1 MRIRCLNLLR
11 YGHFTDRSLE
21 LPASKSDFH
30 IIFGPNEA
38 GKSTA
43 LSAIEDLLFGIHG
56 QTPYGFLHDYGSMRI
71 GAVLESGSKVLEV
84 LRRKGNKDTLLGP
97 EGSPVPGGEA
107 VLRPYLAGA
116 DRTFFE
122 RMFSLDHT
130 RLEAGGREILE
141 AKDDVGQMLF
151 SAGAGIGGLRE
162 QLTQLSTEADSLW
175 SPGRRARHRKFS
187 IAEDKLDAAQ
197 RELREQTLSAA
208 KWRELKNAY
217 EEAEEAYG
225 NIDKAIS
232 DATTSRSRLSRIRRV
247 FRDVR
252 RKQELDRLLEEL
264 GDVIALPEDA
274 AGLVAESERKD
285 AETAARIGTL
295 KEQLQ
300 RAEEALE
307 KLTYD
312 ETIIQRA
319 ADVRQACE
327 RRIEIRAEKAD
338 LPKREAE
345 LHAAESKL
353 KDDAAELGWRDG
365 NSAALIER
373 IPPRPKV
380 SVVRSLLNQKGELEG
395 DVSGKARLLE
405 ETKEEHAGLRD
416 ELAEA
421 GEPVDASRMA
431 IVLKSVREQ
440 GDIAGRVRSASEGLK
455 NARSRVARRLAA
467 LDPGVGDEAALT
479 GMSVPARAKVQA
491 QREKQDDWQRRLTE
505 TQQRAASVQQ
515 ELDGAVAA
523 LERAIRDE
531 QVVTPEEL
539 KDARG
544 HRDAVW
550 QLVKLKHIL
559 GQPIPPDQA
568 EQYEGEI
575 EDLAG
580 AFEPAVVKA
589 DELADRRFD
598 HAEAAG
604 RIAEIERK
612 IEEQETLLGQVQG
625 NEKKLVEEGDRL
637 KADWAALWTGAPF
650 EPEAPETM
658 LEWLEDRDGALEAI
672 EARVEADSALETV
685 RGEEQA
691 ARQQLIGELAAL
703 GVDVGTLELDDLSIV
718 VERAAEELRLR
729 EAEADR
735 KSQLEKDVAEAGKL
749 VAHRQRDL
757 EAAKNALAEWQDKW
771 TATLGDLGLAV
782 DTAADAVD
790 AQIGIIDQM
799 RETAGRINSLRHDR
813 IEKIQGDVADFENVV
828 SQLVHVVAPDLADK
842 AADDAVAA
850 LETRLNEAEW
860 IQGLREKQGED
871 VEGLRE
877 QIETLE
883 GQRRELAASISH
895 LKQTAG
901 VDNND
906 KLKAAIER
914 SDNQR
919 ALWEERQ
926 KITEKLQQDGDGKT
940 VDELKA
946 ECEGLAIDEVAARE
960 ESLQAELEDLRKQQG
975 EAGDVRS
982 QARQAYQAIGGDDAA
997 AQAGAAREEA
1007 LTEMGEVAERYVRV
1021 KTSAILLQ
1029 WAIDRYRREKQ
1040 APLLKRAG
1048 QLFQVMTAGS
1058 FTSLRVDFD
1067 DQDNAHLTGVR
1078 LDESVVPVSGMSTGT
1093 ADQLY
1098 LALRV
1103 ASIEDYLE
1111 RAQALPFVA
1120 DDLFINFDDDR
1131 AAAGF
1136 RLLGQMAEKTQVLFF
1151 THHHHLVD
1159 IATATLGTSV
1169 NCISLNEM
1177 AAAGGIALSV

>member
-21 LPASKSDFH
+21 LPAGKSDFH

-71 GAVLESGSKVLEV
+71 GAVLEDDSNVLEV

-162 QLTQLSTEADSLW
+162 RLTQLAGEADDLW
-175 SPGRRARHRKFS
+175 SARRAKHRKFY
-187 IAEDKLDAAQ
+187 IAEDKFTEATK
-197 RELREQTLSAA
+197 ELREQTLSAA
-208 KWRELKNAY
+208 KWRELKKAY
-217 EEAEEAYG
+217 DDAEEAYG
-225 NIDKAIS
+225 NIDRAIS
-232 DATTSRSRLSRIRRV
+232 KATVDRNRLSRIRRV
-247 FRDVR
+247 CRDIS

-264 GDVIALPEDA
+264 GDVIALPKDA
-274 AGLVAESERKD
+274 ARLVAEAERKD
-285 AETAARIGTL
+285 AEAAARIGTL
-295 KEQLQ
+295 TEQLQ
-300 RAEEALE
+300 RAEEAQE

-312 ETIIQRA
+312 ETIIQRS

-327 RRIEIRAEKAD
+327 RRIEVRAEKAD

-345 LHAAESKL
+345 LQAAEKEL
-353 KDDAAELGWRDG
+353 QGAAAELGWRDED
-365 NSAALIER
+365 SAALIER

-380 SVVRSLLNQKGELEG
+380 SVVRSLLNKKGELEG
-395 DVSGKARLLE
+395 DVSGKERLLDE
-405 ETKEEHAGLRD
+405 AKEEQAGLKD

-421 GEPVDASRMA
+421 GEPVDTSRLA
-431 IVLKSVREQ
+431 IALKSIREQ
-440 GDIAGRVRSASEGLK
+440 GDIAGRVRAGEEGLN
-455 NARSRVARRLAA
+455 NARSRVARRLGA
-467 LDPGVGDEAALT
+467 LDPGVADEGALT
-479 GMSVPARAKVQA
+479 GKRVPARAKVEA
-491 QREKQDDWQRRLTE
+491 QRKAQDDCQRRLNE
-505 TQQRAASVQQ
+505 TQQQAASVKQ
-515 ELDGAVAA
+515 ELDGTVAA

-544 HRDAVW
+544 RRDAVW
-550 QLVKLKHIL
+550 QLVKLKHIM
-559 GQPIPPDQA
+559 GQPIPRDQV

-580 AFEPAVVKA
+580 AFEPAVIKA

-604 RIAEIERK
+604 RIAEIKRK
-612 IEEQETLLGQVQG
+612 IGQQETLLGQVQD
-625 NEKKLVEEGDRL
+625 NEKKLVEEGDQL
-637 KADWAALWTGAPF
+637 KSDWIALWSGAPV
-650 EPEAPETM
+650 EPEAPEAM
-658 LEWLEDRDGALEAI
+658 LEWLDDRDEVLAAI
-672 EARVEADSALETV
+672 ENRDEAESALKAA

-703 GVDVGTLELDDLSIV
+703 GVDVGTLEADGLTIV
-718 VERAAEELRLR
+718 VERAAEELRVR
-729 EAEADR
+729 EAAADK
-735 KSQLEKDVAEAGKL
+735 KSQLEEDVAEAGRL
-749 VAHRQRDL
+749 VARRQRDL
-757 EAAKNALAEWQDKW
+757 EAAKKVLAEWQENW
-771 TATLGDLGLAV
+771 AAALGDLGLAA
-782 DTAADAVD
+782 DTAAEAVD

-799 RETAGRINSLRHDR
+799 RETASRINSLRHDR
-813 IEKIQGDVADFENVV
+813 IEKIQRDVADFENVV
-828 SQLVHVVAPDLADK
+828 SQLVQVVAPDLADK

-850 LETRLNEAEW
+850 LETRLNEAER
-860 IQGLREKQGED
+860 IQGLREKQDED
-871 VEGLRE
+871 VEGLKE

-883 GQRRELAASISH
+883 GQRRGLAASISH

-940 VDELKA
+940 VDELEA

-982 QARQAYQAIGGDDAA
+982 QARQSYQAIGGDDAA

-1048 QLFQVMTAGS
+1048 QLFQVITAGS

-1078 LDESVVPVSGMSTGT
+1078 PDESVVPVSGMSTGT

-1136 RLLGQMAEKTQVLFF
+1136 RLLGQLAEKTQVLFF
-1151 THHHHLVD
+1151 THHQHLVD
-1159 IATATLGTSV
+1159 IAKATLGASV
-1169 NCISLNEM
+1169 NCVSLNEQ
-1177 AAAGGIALSV
+1177 AAVAAE

>member
-1 MRIRCLNLLR
+1 MRIRRLDLLL
-11 YGHFTDRSLE
+11 YGHFTERSLE
-21 LPASKSDFH
+21 LPAGTSDFH

-56 QTPYGFLHDYGSMRI
+56 QTPYGFLHDYSSMRI
-71 GAVLESGSKVLEV
+71 GAVLEGDSDELEV

-97 EGSPVPGGEA
+97 EGVPVPGGEA

-141 AKDDVGQMLF
+141 AKGDVGQMLF

-162 QLTQLSTEADSLW
+162 QLSQLTGEADELW
-175 SPGRRARHRKFS
+175 SARRAQHRKFY
-187 IAEDKLDAAQ
+187 IAKDKFTKATT
-197 RELREQTLSAA
+197 ELGEQTLSAA
-208 KWRELKNAY
+208 KWRERKEAY

-225 NIDKAIS
+225 NIDNAIS
-232 DATTSRSRLSRIRRV
+232 DATTSRNRLSRIRRV
-247 FRDVR
+247 FRDVQ
-252 RKQELDRLLEEL
+252 RKQQLDRLLEEI

-274 AGLVAESERKD
+274 AAIVAESKRKD
-285 AETAARIGTL
+285 AEAAARVGTL
-295 KEQLQ
+295 TEQLQ
-300 RAEEALE
+300 RANDALE

-338 LPKREAE
+338 LPKLETE
-345 LHAAESKL
+345 LHATERKL

-365 NSAALIER
+365 NSTGLTER
-373 IPPRPKV
+373 IPPRPNV
-380 SVVRSLLNQKGELEG
+380 SVVRSLLNQKGELES
-395 DVSGKARLLE
+395 DVSSKARLLE
-405 ETKEEHAGLRD
+405 EATEEHSGLKD
-416 ELAEA
+416 ELAEVD
-421 GEPVDASRMA
+421 EPVDASRMG

-455 NARSRVARRLAA
+455 NARSRVARRLGA
-467 LDPGVGDEAALT
+467 LDPGVDDEAALT
-479 GMSVPARAKVQA
+479 GMRVPARAKVQA
-491 QREKQDDWQRRLTE
+491 QREEQDDWQRRLTE
-505 TQQRAASVQQ
+505 MRQRAASVQQ
-515 ELDGAVAA
+515 ELDGALAA
-523 LERAIRDE
+523 LERAISDE
-531 QVVTPEEL
+531 QVVTADEM

-544 HRDAVW
+544 RRDVVW
-550 QLVKLKHIL
+550 QLVKIKHIK

-568 EQYEGEI
+568 AQYKAEI
-575 EDLAG
+575 KDLAG
-580 AFEPAVVKA
+580 AFEPAVLRA
-589 DELADRRFD
+589 DDLADRRFD

-604 RIAEIERK
+604 RIAEIKRK
-612 IEEQETLLGQVQG
+612 TEEQETLLGQVYD
-625 NEKKLVEEGDRL
+625 NEKKLLEEGKQL
-637 KADWAALWTGAPF
+637 KADWAALWAGAPF

-658 LEWLEDRDGALEAI
+658 LEWLEGRDGVQEAI
-672 EARVEADSALETV
+672 EARDEANSLLEAV

-691 ARQQLIGELAAL
+691 ARQQLIGGLASL
-703 GVDVGTLELDDLSIV
+703 GVDVGTLETDDLPIV
-718 VERAAEELRLR
+718 VEQAAEELRLR
-729 EAEADR
+729 EAEADKR
-735 KSQLEKDVAEAGKL
+735 SGLENEVAEAGKL
-749 VAHRQRDL
+749 VVRRQREF
-757 EAAKNALAEWQDKW
+757 EAAKNALAEWHDKW
-771 TATLGDLGLAV
+771 TAALGELGLAV
-782 DTAADAVD
+782 DTAATAVD

-813 IEKIQGDVADFENVV
+813 IEKIQRDVADFENVV
-828 SQLVHVVAPDLADK
+828 SQLVQVVAPDFADK

-850 LETRLNEAEW
+850 LETRLNESEK
-860 IQGLREKQGED
+860 IRGLREKLGED
-871 VEGLRE
+871 IEGLKE
-877 QIETLE
+877 QINTLE
-883 GQRRELAASISH
+883 GQRREIAVSISH
-895 LKQTAG
+895 LKQAAG
-901 VDNND
+901 VDDND
-906 KLKAAIER
+906 LLESAIEW
-914 SDNQR
+914 SDNR
-919 ALWEERQ
+919 RRLCKERQ

-940 VDELKA
+940 VDELAA
-946 ECEGLAIDEVAARE
+946 ECEGLAIDDVAARE
-960 ESLQAELEDLRKQQG
+960 ASLQAELEDLRKQQS

-982 QARQAYQAIGGDDAA
+982 QARQAFQAIGGDDAA

-1029 WAIDRYRREKQ
+1029 WAIDRYRREMQ

-1067 DQDNAHLTGVR
+1067 DQDNAYLTGVR
-1078 LDESVVPVSGMSTGT
+1078 PDESVVPVSGMSTGT

-1111 RAQALPFVA
+1111 RAEALPFVA
-1120 DDLFINFDDDR
+1120 DDLFINFDDHR
-1131 AAAGF
+1131 AAAGIQ
-1136 RLLGQMAEKTQVLFF
+1136 LLGQLAESTQVLFF
-1151 THHHHLVD
+1151 THHQHLVE
-1159 IATATLGTSV
+1159 IAKATLGASV
-1169 NCISLNEM
+1169 NYVSLE
-1177 AAAGGIALSV
+1177 A

>member
-1 MRIRCLNLLR
+1 VRIRRLDLLR

-21 LPASKSDFH
+21 LPAGNSDFH

-43 LSAIEDLLFGIHG
+43 LSAIEDLLFGIHS

-71 GAVLESGSKVLEV
+71 GTVLENDSDVLEV

-162 QLTQLSTEADSLW
+162 RLTQLAGEADDLW
-175 SPGRRARHRKFS
+175 SARRAKHRKFY
-187 IAEDKLDAAQ
+187 IVEDKFTEATK
-197 RELREQTLSAA
+197 ELREQTLSAA
-208 KWRELKNAY
+208 KWRELKKAY
-217 EEAEEAYG
+217 EDAEEAYG
-225 NIDKAIS
+225 NIDRAIS
-232 DATTSRSRLSRIRRV
+232 KATVNRNRLSRIRRV
-247 FRDVR
+247 CRDIR

-274 AGLVAESERKD
+274 AKLVAEAERKD
-285 AETAARIGTL
+285 AEAAARMGTL
-295 KEQLQ
+295 TEQLQ
-300 RAEEALE
+300 RAEEAQE

-312 ETIIQRA
+312 ETIIQRS

-327 RRIEIRAEKAD
+327 RRIEVRAEKAD

-345 LHAAESKL
+345 LQAAEKEL
-353 KDDAAELGWRDG
+353 KGAAAELGWQDED
-365 NSAALIER
+365 SAALIER

-380 SVVRSLLNQKGELEG
+380 GVVRSLLNKKGELEG
-395 DVSGKARLLE
+395 DVSGKARLLDE
-405 ETKEEHAGLRD
+405 AKEEHAGLKD

-421 GEPVDASRMA
+421 GEPVDTSRLA
-431 IVLKSVREQ
+431 IALKSVREQ
-440 GDIAGRVRSASEGLK
+440 GDIAGRVRAAEEGLK
-455 NARSRVARRLAA
+455 NVRSRVARRLGA
-467 LDPGVGDEAALT
+467 LDPGVADEGVLT
-479 GMSVPARAKVQA
+479 GKCVPARAKVEA
-491 QREKQDDWQRRLTE
+491 QRKAQDDWQRRLNE
-505 TQQRAASVQQ
+505 TQQQAASVQQ
-515 ELDGAVAA
+515 ELDGTVAA

-544 HRDAVW
+544 RRDAVW
-550 QLVKLKHIL
+550 QLVKLKHIKD
-559 GQPIPPDQA
+559 QPIPPDQA
-568 EQYEGEI
+568 EQYESEI

-580 AFEPAVVKA
+580 AFEPAVIKA

-604 RIAEIERK
+604 RIAEIKRK
-612 IEEQETLLGQVQG
+612 IGEQETLLGQVQH
-625 NEKKLVEEGDRL
+625 NEKKLVEEGDQL
-637 KADWAALWTGAPF
+637 KADWIELWTGAPF

-658 LEWLEDRDGALEAI
+658 LGWLDDRDEVLAAIENRDEAESALEA
-672 EARVEADSALETV
+672 A

-691 ARQQLIGELAAL
+691 VRQQLIGELAAL
-703 GVDVGTLELDDLSIV
+703 GVDVGTLEADGLTIV
-718 VERAAEELRLR
+718 VERAAEVLRVR
-729 EAEADR
+729 EAETDK
-735 KSQLEKDVAEAGKL
+735 KSQLEEDVAEAGKL
-749 VAHRQRDL
+749 AARRHRDL
-757 EAAKNALAEWQDKW
+757 EGAKKALAEWQENW
-771 TATLGDLGLAV
+771 AAALGDLGLAD
-782 DTAADAVD
+782 DTAAEAVD

-813 IEKIQGDVADFENVV
+813 IEKIQRDVADFEKVV
-828 SQLVHVVAPDLADK
+828 GELVAVIAPDLADK

-850 LETRLNEAEW
+850 LETRFNEAER
-860 IQGLREKQGED
+860 IQGLLEKQDED
-871 VEGLRE
+871 VEGLKE

-906 KLKAAIER
+906 KLNAAIER

-926 KITEKLQQDGDGKT
+926 RITEKLQQDGDGKN
-940 VDELKA
+940 VDELEA

-960 ESLQAELEDLRKQQG
+960 ESLQVELEDLREQQG

-1078 LDESVVPVSGMSTGT
+1078 PDESVVPVSGMSTGT

-1120 DDLFINFDDDR
+1120 DDLFINFDNDR

-1136 RLLGQMAEKTQVLFF
+1136 RLLGQLADKTQVLFF
-1151 THHHHLVD
+1151 THHQHLVD
-1159 IATATLGTSV
+1159 IAKATLGASV
-1169 NCISLNEM
+1169 NCVSLNEQAAV
-1177 AAAGGIALSV
+1177 AAA

>member
-1 MRIRCLNLLR
+1 MRIQRLDLLS
-11 YGHFTDRSLE
+11 YGHFTERSLE
-21 LPASKSDFH
+21 LPAGRSDFH

-38 GKSTA
+38 GKSTT

-71 GAVLESGSKVLEV
+71 GAVLENGSEVLEV

-162 QLTQLSTEADSLW
+162 RLTQLVGEADDLW
-175 SPGRRARHRKFS
+175 SARRAKHRKFY
-187 IAEDKLDAAQ
+187 IAEDKFTETTK
-197 RELREQTLSAA
+197 ELREQTLSAA
-208 KWRELKNAY
+208 RWRELKKAY
-217 EEAEEAYG
+217 EDAEEAYG
-225 NIDKAIS
+225 NLDRAIS
-232 DATTSRSRLSRIRRV
+232 KATVDRNQLSRIRRV
-247 FRDVR
+247 SRDIR

-264 GDVIALPEDA
+264 GDVIALPKDA
-274 AGLVAESERKD
+274 ARLVAEAERKD
-285 AETAARIGTL
+285 AVAAARIGTL
-295 KEQLQ
+295 TEQLQ
-300 RAEEALE
+300 LAGEAQE

-312 ETIIQRA
+312 ETIIQRS
-319 ADVRQACE
+319 ADVREACE
-327 RRIEIRAEKAD
+327 RRIEVRAEKAD

-345 LHAAESKL
+345 LQAAEKEL
-353 KDDAAELGWRDG
+353 QGAAAELGWRDED
-365 NSAALIER
+365 SAALIER

-380 SVVRSLLNQKGELEG
+380 SVVRSLLNKKGELEG
-395 DVSGKARLLE
+395 DVSGKERLLDE
-405 ETKEEHAGLRD
+405 AKEEHAGLKD
-416 ELAEA
+416 ELTEA
-421 GEPVDASRMA
+421 GEPVDTSRLA
-431 IVLKSVREQ
+431 IALKSVREQ
-440 GDIAGRVRSASEGLK
+440 GDIAGRVRAAEEGLN

-467 LDPGVGDEAALT
+467 LDPGVADEGALT
-479 GMSVPARAKVQA
+479 GKRVPARAKVEA
-491 QREKQDDWQRRLTE
+491 QRKAQDDWQRRLNE
-505 TQQRAASVQQ
+505 TQQQAASVKQ
-515 ELDGAVAA
+515 ELDRTVAA

-531 QVVTPEEL
+531 KVVTPEEL
-539 KDARG
+539 KNARG
-544 HRDAVW
+544 RRDAVW
-550 QLVKLKHIL
+550 QLVKLKHIV
-559 GQPIPPDQA
+559 GQPIPPAQA
-568 EQYEGEI
+568 EQYEDEI

-580 AFEPAVVKA
+580 AFEPAVIKA

-604 RIAEIERK
+604 RIAEIKRK
-612 IEEQETLLGQVQG
+612 IGEQETLLGQVQDD
-625 NEKKLVEEGDRL
+625 EKKLLAESDQL
-637 KADWAALWTGAPF
+637 KPDWIALWSGAPV
-650 EPEAPETM
+650 EPEAPEAM
-658 LEWLEDRDGALEAI
+658 LEWLDDRDELLAAI
-672 EARVEADSALETV
+672 ENRDEAESALKAA
-685 RGEEQA
+685 RGDEQA
-691 ARQQLIGELAAL
+691 ARQQLIGELVKL
-703 GVDVGTLELDDLSIV
+703 GADVGTLEADGLTIV
-718 VERAAEELRLR
+718 VERAAEELRVR
-729 EAEADR
+729 EAAADK
-735 KSQLEKDVAEAGKL
+735 KSQLEVDVAEASRL
-749 VAHRQRDL
+749 VARRQRDL
-757 EAAKNALAEWQDKW
+757 KAAKKVLAEWQDNW
-771 TATLGDLGLAV
+771 AAALGELGLAA
-782 DTAADAVD
+782 DTAAEAVD

-799 RETAGRINSLRHDR
+799 RETASRIHSLRHDR
-813 IEKIQGDVADFENVV
+813 IEKIMRDVTDFENVV
-828 SQLVHVVAPDLADK
+828 SQLVQVLAPDLADK
-842 AADDAVAA
+842 VADDAVAA
-850 LETRLNEAEW
+850 LETRLNEAER
-860 IQGLREKQGED
+860 IQGLREKQDED
-871 VEGLRE
+871 VEGLKE

-901 VDNND
+901 VDNNND
-906 KLKAAIER
+906 KLKVAIER

-940 VDELKA
+940 VDELEA
-946 ECEGLAIDEVAARE
+946 ECEGLAIDEVAGRE
-960 ESLQAELEDLRKQQG
+960 ASLQTELEDLRNQQG
-975 EAGDVRS
+975 EAGEVRS

-1040 APLLKRAG
+1040 APLLKCAG

-1078 LDESVVPVSGMSTGT
+1078 PDESVVPVSGMSTGT

-1111 RAQALPFVA
+1111 RAQSLPFVA

-1136 RLLGQMAEKTQVLFF
+1136 RLLGQLAEKTQVLFF
-1151 THHHHLVD
+1151 THHQHLVD
-1159 IATATLGTSV
+1159 IAKETLGASV
-1169 NCISLNEM
+1169 NCVSL
-1177 AAAGGIALSV
+1177 AD

>member
-1 MRIRCLNLLR
+1 MRIRRLDLLR
-11 YGHFTDRSLE
+11 YGHFTERSLE
-21 LPASKSDFH
+21 LPAGTSDFH

-71 GAVLESGSKVLEV
+71 GAVLENGSDVLEV

-107 VLRPYLAGA
+107 VIRPYLAGA

-162 QLTQLSTEADSLW
+162 RLTQLSTEADSLW

-197 RELREQTLSAA
+197 RELREETLSAA

-232 DATTSRSRLSRIRRV
+232 DATTSRNRLSRIRRV

-252 RKQELDRLLEEL
+252 RKHELDRLLEEL

-285 AETAARIGTL
+285 AEAAARIGTL
-295 KEQLQ
+295 TEQLQ

-307 KLTYD
+307 NLTYD
-312 ETIIQRA
+312 KTIIQRA

-345 LHAAESKL
+345 LHAAEGEL
-353 KDDAAELGWRDG
+353 KDDAAELGWQDG

-380 SVVRSLLNQKGELEG
+380 SVVRSLLNQKGELES

-405 ETKEEHAGLRD
+405 EAKEEHARLKD
-416 ELAEA
+416 EFAEA
-421 GEPVDASRMA
+421 GELVDASRMA

-440 GDIAGRVRSASEGLK
+440 GDIAGRVRSSAEGLK
-455 NARSRVARRLAA
+455 NARSRVARRLNA

-479 GMSVPARAKVQA
+479 GMGVPARAKVQA
-491 QREKQDDWQRRLTE
+491 QRENQDDWQRRLTE
-505 TQQRAASVQQ
+505 MQQRAASVQQ

-531 QVVTPEEL
+531 QVVTAKEL

-544 HRDAVW
+544 RRDVVW
-550 QLVKLKHIL
+550 RLVKLKHIK

-568 EQYEGEI
+568 AQYKDEI

-580 AFEPAVVKA
+580 AFEPAVVRA

-598 HAEAAG
+598 HAEVAG
-604 RIAEIERK
+604 RITEIKRK
-612 IEEQETLLGQVQG
+612 IDEQKTLLGQVQD
-625 NEKKLVEEGDRL
+625 NEKKLVEAGKQL

-658 LEWLEDRDGALEAI
+658 LAWLEDRDGVLEAI
-672 EARVEADSALETV
+672 EARDEADSALDAV
-685 RGEEQA
+685 RGEEQVA
-691 ARQQLIGELAAL
+691 KQQLIRELAAL
-703 GVDVGTLELDDLSIV
+703 GVDVGTLKSDGVPIV

-729 EAEADR
+729 EAEVDR

-749 VAHRQRDL
+749 VARRQRDL

-771 TATLGDLGLAV
+771 TAALGDLSLAV

-799 RETAGRINSLRHDR
+799 RETAGRINSLRYDR
-813 IEKIQGDVADFENVV
+813 IEKIQRDVADFENVA
-828 SQLVHVVAPDLADK
+828 SQLVQVVAPDLADK
-842 AADDAVAA
+842 AADNAVAA
-850 LETRLNEAEW
+850 LETRLNEAER
-860 IQGLREKQGED
+860 IQGLREKQDED
-871 VEGLRE
+871 VEGLKE

-883 GQRRELAASISH
+883 GQQRESAASISH
-895 LKQTAG
+895 LKQAAG

-906 KLKAAIER
+906 KLTAAIER

-919 ALWEERQ
+919 ALWEELQ
-926 KITEKLQQDGDGKT
+926 KIIEKLQQDGDGKT
-940 VDELKA
+940 VDELEA

-975 EAGDVRS
+975 EASDVRS
-982 QARQAYQAIGGDDAA
+982 QARQAYQAIGDDDAA

-1007 LTEMGEVAERYVRV
+1007 LAEMGEVAERYVRV

-1058 FTSLRVDFD
+1058 FTGLRVDFD
-1067 DQDNAHLTGVR
+1067 AQDNAHLTGVR
-1078 LDESVVPVSGMSTGT
+1078 RDESIVRVSGMSTGT

-1111 RAQALPFVA
+1111 RAEGLPFVA
-1120 DDLFINFDDDR
+1120 DDLLINFDNDR
-1131 AAAGF
+1131 AVAGF
-1136 RLLGQMAEKTQVLFF
+1136 QLLAQLAEKTQVLFF
-1151 THHHHLVD
+1151 THHQHLVD
-1159 IATATLGTSV
+1159 IAKATLGASV
-1169 NCISLNEM
+1169 NCVSLEEQ
-1177 AAAGGIALSV
+1177 SVVAVA

>member
-1 MRIRCLNLLR
+1 MRIRRLDLLR

-21 LPASKSDFH
+21 LPAGTSDFH

-56 QTPYGFLHDYGSMRI
+56 KTPYGFLHDYGSMRI
-71 GAVLESGSKVLEV
+71 GAVLQNGSDVLEV
-84 LRRKGNKDTLLGP
+84 LRRKGNKDTLLGS
-97 EGSPVPGGEA
+97 EGSPMPSGEA
-107 VLRPYLAGA
+107 VLRPYLASA
-116 DRTFFE
+116 DRSFFE

-130 RLEAGGREILE
+130 RLEAGGRDILE

-162 QLTQLSTEADSLW
+162 RLTQLSNEADSLW
-175 SPGRRARHRKFS
+175 SPGRRAQHRKFS

-197 RELREQTLSAA
+197 RELREHTLSAA
-208 KWRELKNAY
+208 KWRELKNAH

-232 DATTSRSRLSRIRRV
+232 DTTTSRNRLSRIRRV

-252 RKQELDRLLEEL
+252 RKQELDGLLEEL
-264 GDVIALPEDA
+264 GDVIVLPEEA
-274 AGLVAESERKD
+274 AVLIAESERKD
-285 AETAARIGTL
+285 AEAAARVDTL
-295 KEQLQ
+295 TEQLQ

-307 KLTYD
+307 ELTYD
-312 ETIIQRA
+312 KLIVQRA

-327 RRIEIRAEKAD
+327 RRIEVRAEKAD

-345 LHAAESKL
+345 LQAAENEL
-353 KDDAAELGWRDG
+353 KGAAAELGWRDG

-380 SVVRSLLNQKGELEG
+380 SVVRSLLNQKGELES
-395 DVSGKARLLE
+395 DVSGEARLLE
-405 ETKEEHAGLRD
+405 EATEEHAVLKD

-440 GDIAGRVRSASEGLK
+440 GDIAGRVRSSAEGLK
-455 NARSRVARRLAA
+455 NARSKVDRRLRA
-467 LDPGVGDEAALT
+467 LDPGVATEGALT
-479 GMSVPARAKVQA
+479 GMSVPVRAKVES
-491 QREKQDDWQRRLTE
+491 QRKTQDDWQRRLTE
-505 TQQRAASVQQ
+505 TRQRVASVQQ

-531 QVVTPEEL
+531 QVVTAEEL

-544 HRDAVW
+544 RRDLLW
-550 QLVKLKHIL
+550 RLVKLKHIK
-559 GQPIPPDQA
+559 GQQIPPDQA
-568 EQYEGEI
+568 AQYKDEI

-580 AFEPAVVKA
+580 AFEPAVVRA
-589 DELADRRFD
+589 DELADLLFD

-604 RIAEIERK
+604 RIAEIKRK
-612 IEEQETLLGQVQG
+612 IEEQETLLGQMQD
-625 NEKKLVEEGDRL
+625 NEKKLVEEGNQL
-637 KADWAALWTGAPF
+637 KADWVGLWTGVPF

-658 LEWLEDRDGALEAI
+658 LEWLEYCDRVLEAI
-672 EARVEADSALETV
+672 ETRDEAASALETV

-691 ARQQLIGELAAL
+691 AMQQLIGELAAL
-703 GVDVGTLELDDLSIV
+703 GVDVVTLESDGLTIV

-729 EAEADR
+729 EAEANR
-735 KSQLEKDVAEAGKL
+735 KSQLENDVAEASKL
-749 VAHRQRDL
+749 VVRRQRDL
-757 EAAKNALAEWQDKW
+757 EVAKSALAEWRDKW
-771 TATLGDLGLAV
+771 TAALGDLGLAI

-799 RETAGRINSLRHDR
+799 RETAGRISSLRHDR
-813 IEKIQGDVADFENVV
+813 IEKIQRDCADFENVV
-828 SQLVHVVAPDLADK
+828 SQLVRVVAPDLADK
-842 AADDAVAA
+842 AADDAATA
-850 LETRLNEAEW
+850 LETRLNEAER
-860 IQGLREKQGED
+860 IQGLREKRDED
-871 VEGLRE
+871 VEGLKE
-877 QIETLE
+877 QIDLLE

-901 VDNND
+901 ADNND

-926 KITEKLQQDGDGKT
+926 KITQKLQQDGDGKT
-940 VDELKA
+940 VEELEA
-946 ECEGLAIDEVAARE
+946 ECEGLAIDEVVAWE
-960 ESLQAELEDLRKQQG
+960 VSLQAKLEDLRKQQG
-975 EAGDVRS
+975 DAGDVRS
-982 QARQAYQAIGGDDAA
+982 QARQAYQAIGGGDAA
-997 AQAGAAREEA
+997 AQAAAAREEA
-1007 LTEMGEVAERYVRV
+1007 LTEMGEVAEQYVRV
-1021 KTSAILLQ
+1021 KSSAILLQ

-1048 QLFQVMTAGS
+1048 ELFQVMTAGS

-1067 DQDNAHLTGVR
+1067 DQDNAHLIGVR
-1078 LDESVVPVSGMSTGT
+1078 PDESVVPVSGMSTGT
-1093 ADQLY
+1093 ADQLF

-1103 ASIEDYLE
+1103 ASVEDYLE

-1120 DDLFINFDDDR
+1120 DDLFINFDNDR

-1136 RLLGQMAEKTQVLFF
+1136 QLLEQLAQKTQVLFF
-1151 THHHHLVD
+1151 THHDHLVD
-1159 IATATLGTSV
+1159 IAKATLGASV
-1169 NCISLNEM
+1169 NCVSLNEQSILE
-1177 AAAGGIALSV
+1177 AG

>member
-1 MRIRCLNLLR
+1 MRIRRFDLLR
-11 YGHFTDRSLE
+11 YGHFTDKSLE
-21 LPASKSDFH
+21 LPAGTSDFH

-56 QTPYGFLHDYGSMRI
+56 KTSYGFLHDYGSMRI
-71 GAVLESGSKVLEV
+71 GAVLQNSGDVLEV
-84 LRRKGNKDTLLGP
+84 LRRKGNKDTLLGSD
-97 EGSPVPGGEA
+97 GSPLPNGEA
-107 VLRPYLAGA
+107 VLRPYLASA

-130 RLEAGGREILE
+130 RLEAGGRDILE

-151 SAGAGIGGLRE
+151 SAGAGIGSLRE
-162 QLTQLSTEADSLW
+162 RLTQLSSEADSLW
-175 SPGRRARHRKFS
+175 SPGRRAQHRKFS
-187 IAEDKLDAAQ
+187 IAEAKLEAAQ

-208 KWRELKNAY
+208 KWQELKNVYEGAEAAY
-217 EEAEEAYG
+217 R

-232 DATTSRSRLSRIRRV
+232 DATTNWNRLSRIRRV

-252 RKQELDRLLEEL
+252 RKQELDGLLAEL
-264 GDVIALPEDA
+264 GEVIVLPEKA
-274 AGLVAESERKD
+274 AVLIAESERKD
-285 AETAARIGTL
+285 AVAAAGASTL
-295 KEQLQ
+295 TEQLQ
-300 RAEEALE
+300 RAEQALE

-312 ETIIQRA
+312 KSFIQRA

-327 RRIEIRAEKAD
+327 RRIEVRAEKSH

-345 LHAAESKL
+345 LQAAEYEL
-353 KDDAAELGWRDG
+353 KGAATELGWRDG

-380 SVVRSLLNQKGELEG
+380 SAVRSLLTKKGELEG
-395 DVSGKARLLE
+395 DVSGKERLLDE
-405 ETKEEHAGLRD
+405 AKEEHAGLKE
-416 ELAEA
+416 ELANA
-421 GEPVDASRMA
+421 GEPVDTSRLA
-431 IVLKSVREQ
+431 IALKTVREQ
-440 GDIAGRVRSASEGLK
+440 GDIVGRVRAAEEGL
-455 NARSRVARRLAA
+455 NTARSRVARRLGA
-467 LDPGVGDEAALT
+467 LDPGVADEGALT
-479 GMSVPARAKVQA
+479 GKRVPARGKVEA
-491 QREKQDDWQRRLTE
+491 QRKAQDDWQRWMNE

-523 LERAIRDE
+523 LERVIRDE

-539 KDARG
+539 KNARG
-544 HRDAVW
+544 RRDAVW
-550 QLVKLKHIL
+550 QLVKLKHIM
-559 GQPIPPDQA
+559 GQTIPPDQA
-568 EQYEGEI
+568 EQYVGEF
-575 EDLAG
+575 EDLTG
-580 AFEPAVVKA
+580 AFEPAVIKA

-604 RIAEIERK
+604 RIAEIKRK
-612 IEEQETLLGQVQG
+612 IGEQETLLGQMQA
-625 NEKKLVEEGDRL
+625 NEKKLVEEGDQL
-637 KADWAALWTGAPF
+637 KSDWIALWSGSSV
-650 EPEAPETM
+650 EPEAPEVM
-658 LEWLEDRDGALEAI
+658 LEWLDDRAEVLAAI
-672 EARVEADSALETV
+672 EIRDEAESALTAA
-685 RGEEQA
+685 RGEEQMA
-691 ARQQLIGELAAL
+691 MQQLIGEQAAL
-703 GVDVGTLELDDLSIV
+703 GVDVGTREAEGLTNV
-718 VERAAEELRLR
+718 VERAAEELRVR
-729 EAEADR
+729 EAAADK
-735 KSQLEKDVAEAGKL
+735 KSQLEENVAESGRL
-749 VAHRQRDL
+749 VARRQRDL
-757 EAAKNALAEWQDKW
+757 EAANKALAEWQENW
-771 TATLGDLGLAV
+771 AAALGDLGLAV
-782 DTAADAVD
+782 DTAAEAVD

-799 RETAGRINSLRHDR
+799 RETASRINSLRHDR
-813 IEKIQGDVADFENVV
+813 IEKIQRDVADFEKVV
-828 SQLVHVVAPDLADK
+828 GELVAVVAPDLADK

-850 LETRLNEAEW
+850 LETRLNEAER
-860 IQGLREKQGED
+860 IQGLRQKQDED
-871 VEGLRE
+871 VVGLKE
-877 QIETLE
+877 QIEMLE
-883 GQRRELAASISH
+883 GQRRGLAASISH
-895 LKQTAG
+895 LKQIAG
-901 VDNND
+901 VDDDD
-906 KLKAAIER
+906 KLKAVIDR

-919 ALWEERQ
+919 ALRVQRQ
-926 KITEKLQQDGDGKT
+926 EIMEKLQQDGDGNT
-940 VDELKA
+940 VDELEA
-946 ECEGLAIDEVAARE
+946 ECEGLAIDEVAAQE
-960 ESLQAELEDLRKQQG
+960 ASLQAELEDLRKQQG

-1048 QLFQVMTAGS
+1048 QLFQIMTAGS

-1078 LDESVVPVSGMSTGT
+1078 PDESIVPVSGMSTGT

-1136 RLLGQMAEKTQVLFF
+1136 QLLEQLAQKTQVLFF

-1159 IATATLGTSV
+1159 IAKATLGASV
-1169 NCISLNEM
+1169 NCVSLNEQSILE
-1177 AAAGGIALSV
+1177 AG

>member
-1 MRIRCLNLLR
+1 MRIQRLDLLR
-11 YGHFTDRSLE
+11 YGRFTDKLLA
-21 LPASKSDFH
+21 LPTGKSDFH

-71 GAVLESGSKVLEV
+71 GAVLESGSDVLEV
-84 LRRKGNKDTLLGP
+84 LRRKGNKDTLLAS
-97 EGSPVPGGEA
+97 EGSPVPGGDG

-141 AKDDVGQMLF
+141 AKNDVGQMLF

-162 QLTQLSTEADSLW
+162 RLHRLSAEADGLW

-208 KWRELKNAY
+208 RWRELKKAY

-225 NIDKAIS
+225 NIDRAIS
-232 DATTSRSRLSRIRRV
+232 EATTTRNRLGRIRRV
-247 FRDVR
+247 CRDVR

-264 GDVIALPEDA
+264 GDVIALPGNATD
-274 AGLVAESERKD
+274 LVAGAESKE
-285 AETAARIGTL
+285 AEATARIGTL

-312 ETIIQRA
+312 ETIILRA
-319 ADVRQACE
+319 ADVRQTCQ
-327 RRIEIRAEKAD
+327 RRIEIRAERAD

-345 LHAAESKL
+345 LHAAEGKL
-353 KDDAAELGWRDG
+353 KGDAAELGWRDED
-365 NSAALIER
+365 SAALVER

-380 SVVRSLLNQKGELEG
+380 SVVRSLLNQKGELESH
-395 DVSGKARLLE
+395 VSGKARLLE
-405 ETKEEHAGLRD
+405 EAKEEHTRLK
-416 ELAEA
+416 EQLAEA
-421 GEPVDASRMA
+421 GEPVDASRLA
-431 IVLKSVREQ
+431 IALRIVREQ
-440 GDIAGRVRSASEGLK
+440 GDLAGRVRGAEEGLK
-455 NARSRVARRLAA
+455 NARGRVARRLGK
-467 LDPGVGDEAALT
+467 LDPTVGDEAGLT
-479 GMSVPARAKVQA
+479 RMTVPARAKVQA
-491 QREKQDDWQRRLTE
+491 QREAEDDWQRRLKE
-505 TQQRAASVQQ
+505 ARQQAASVQQ

-523 LERAIRDE
+523 LERAVRDE
-531 QVVTPEEL
+531 QVVTAEEL

-544 HRDAVW
+544 RRDAVW
-550 QLVKLKHIL
+550 RLVRLKHIE
-559 GQPIPPDQA
+559 GQPIPVDQA
-568 EQYEGEI
+568 VQYKDEI
-575 EDLAG
+575 ENLAG
-580 AFEPAVVKA
+580 AFESAVVRA

-604 RIAEIERK
+604 RIAEIKRK
-612 IEEQETLLGQVQG
+612 IGEQETLLEQVQD
-625 NEKKLVEEGDRL
+625 NEKKLNEEGTQL

-650 EPEAPETM
+650 EPEPPESM
-658 LEWLEDRDGALEAI
+658 LEWLEDRNEVLEAI
-672 EARVEADSALETV
+672 EMRDEADSALDAV
-685 RGEEQA
+685 RGQEQA
-691 ARQQLIGELAAL
+691 ARQQLIGELSAL
-703 GVDVGTLELDDLSIV
+703 GFHVGTLEKDGLTIV
-718 VERAAEELRLR
+718 IERAAEELRVR
-729 EAEADR
+729 EAEADK
-735 KSQLEKDVAEAGKL
+735 KSQLEDDVAEAGKL
-749 VAHRQRDL
+749 AARRQRDL
-757 EAAKNALAEWQDKW
+757 EAAKKALAEWQEKW
-771 TATLGDLGLAV
+771 ADALGDLGLAAE
-782 DTAADAVD
+782 TAAEAVD

-813 IEKIQGDVADFENVV
+813 IEKIQRDVLDFEKVV
-828 SQLVHVVAPDLADK
+828 GELVDIVAPDLADK
-842 AADDAVAA
+842 APDDAVAM
-850 LETRLNEAEW
+850 LETRLNESERV
-860 IQGLREKQGED
+860 QGLREKQDED
-871 VEGLRE
+871 VEGLKE
-877 QIETLE
+877 QIKTLE

-901 VDNND
+901 VDDND
-906 KLKAAIER
+906 MLKAAIVR

-919 ALWEERQ
+919 ALREEGQ
-926 KITEKLQQDGDGKT
+926 EIIEKLQQDGDGKT
-940 VDELKA
+940 VEELEA
-946 ECEGLAIDEVAARE
+946 ECEGLAIDDVTAQE

-997 AQAGAAREEA
+997 AQAAAAKEEA
-1007 LTEMGEVAERYVRV
+1007 LTEMREVAERYVRV
-1021 KTSAILLQ
+1021 KTSAMLLQ

-1048 QLFQVMTAGS
+1048 ELFQIMTGGS
-1058 FTSLRVDFD
+1058 FSSLRVDFD
-1067 DQDNAHLTGVR
+1067 DQDNAHLKGVR
-1078 LDESVVPVSGMSTGT
+1078 PDKSVVPVSGMSTGT

-1103 ASIEDYLE
+1103 SSIEDYLE
-1111 RAQALPFVA
+1111 RADALPFVA

-1136 RLLGQMAEKTQVLFF
+1136 RLLRQLAEKTQVLFF
-1151 THHHHLVD
+1151 THHQHLVD
-1159 IATATLGTSV
+1159 IAGATLGASV
-1169 NCISLNEM
+1169 NCVSLNEQAAV
-1177 AAAGGIALSV
+1177 AAA

>member
-1 MRIRCLNLLR
+1 LSVRIRRLDLLR
-11 YGHFTDRSLE
+11 YGHFADRSLE
-21 LPASKSDFH
+21 LPASTSDFH
-30 IIFGPNEA
+30 IIFGRNEA

-56 QTPYGFLHDYGSMRI
+56 QTPYGFLHGYSGMRI
-71 GAVLESGSKVLEV
+71 GAALENGSEVLEV

-97 EGSPVPGGEA
+97 EGSPVLGGEA
-107 VLRPYLAGA
+107 VLRPYLAGT

-162 QLTQLSTEADSLW
+162 RLTQLSTEADGLW

-187 IAEDKLDAAQ
+187 IVDDKLDAAQ

-208 KWRELKNAY
+208 KWRELKNAH

-232 DATTSRSRLSRIRRV
+232 DATTSRNRVNRIRRV

-252 RKQELDRLLEEL
+252 RKQELDGLLEEL

-274 AGLVAESERKD
+274 AGIVAEAERKD
-285 AETAARIGTL
+285 AVAAARTGTL
-295 KEQLQ
+295 RAQLQ

-319 ADVRQACE
+319 ADVRQTCE

-345 LHAAESKL
+345 LYAAESKL
-353 KDDAAELGWRDG
+353 KDDAAELGWRHG
-365 NSAALIER
+365 TSAALIER

-380 SVVRSLLNQKGELEG
+380 SVVRSLLNQKGVLES

-405 ETKEEHAGLRD
+405 EAKEEHAGLKD

-440 GDIAGRVRSASEGLK
+440 GDIAGRVRAAEEGLK
-455 NARSRVARRLAA
+455 NARSRVTRRLGA
-467 LDPGVGDEAALT
+467 LVPGVGDEAALT

-491 QREKQDDWQRRLTE
+491 QREEQVDLQRRLKE
-505 TQQRAASVQQ
+505 TQQRAASIQQ
-515 ELDGAVAA
+515 ELYGAVAA
-523 LERAIRDE
+523 VERAISDE
-531 QVVTPEEL
+531 QVVTAEEL
-539 KDARG
+539 KAARG
-544 HRDAVW
+544 RRDAVW
-550 QLVKLKHIL
+550 QLVKLKHID
-559 GQPIPPDQA
+559 GQPIPPEQA
-568 EQYEGEI
+568 AQYKDEI
-575 EDLAG
+575 EDLVD
-580 AFEPAVVKA
+580 AFEPAVVRA

-604 RIAEIERK
+604 RIAEIKRK
-612 IEEQETLLGQVQG
+612 IEEQETLLGQVQD
-625 NEKKLVEEGDRL
+625 NEKKLVEEGKQL

-650 EPEAPETM
+650 EREAPETM
-658 LEWLEDRDGALEAI
+658 LEWLDDRDEVLGAI
-672 EARVEADSALETV
+672 ELRDEADSALEAV

-691 ARQQLIGELAAL
+691 ARQQLINELTAL
-703 GVDVGTLELDDLSIV
+703 GIDVGTLESDGLTIV
-718 VERAAEELRLR
+718 VERVAEELRVY

-735 KSQLEKDVAEAGKL
+735 KSQLKKDVAEAGKL
-749 VAHRQRDL
+749 VGRRQRDL
-757 EAAKNALAEWQDKW
+757 ESAKNALAEWQKKW
-771 TATLGDLGLAV
+771 TAALGDLGLAV
-782 DTAADAVD
+782 DTAADSVD

-813 IEKIQGDVADFENVV
+813 IEKIQRDVADFENVV
-828 SQLVHVVAPDLADK
+828 SQLVQVVAPDLADK

-850 LETRLNEAEW
+850 LETRLNEAER
-860 IQGLREKQGED
+860 IQGLQEKQYED
-871 VEGLRE
+871 VDGLNE

-901 VDNND
+901 VDDND
-906 KLKAAIER
+906 KLKAVIER
-914 SDNQR
+914 SDNRR

-926 KITEKLQQDGDGKT
+926 KNIEKLQQDGDGKT
-940 VDELKA
+940 VEELEA
-946 ECEGLAIDEVAARE
+946 ECEGLAIDEVVAHDV
-960 ESLQAELEDLRKQQG
+960 SLQAELEDLRKQQA

-997 AQAGAAREEA
+997 AQAAAAREEA

-1021 KTSAILLQ
+1021 RTSAILLQ

-1040 APLLKRAG
+1040 APLLNRAG
-1048 QLFQVMTAGS
+1048 ELFQVMTGGS

-1067 DQDNAHLTGVR
+1067 DQDNAHLIGVR
-1078 LDESVVPVSGMSTGT
+1078 PDESVVPVSGMSTGT

-1103 ASIEDYLE
+1103 ASIEDYLD
-1111 RAQALPFVA
+1111 RAEALPFVA

-1136 RLLGQMAEKTQVLFF
+1136 RLLGQLAEKTQVLFF
-1151 THHHHLVD
+1151 THHQHLVD
-1159 IATATLGTSV
+1159 IAKATLGASV
-1169 NCISLNEM
+1169 SCVSLNEQAAV
-1177 AAAGGIALSV
+1177 AAA

>member
-1 MRIRCLNLLR
+1 VRIRKLDLLR
-11 YGHFTDRSLE
+11 YGHFTERSFE
-21 LPASKSDFH
+21 LPAGTSDFH

-56 QTPYGFLHDYGSMRI
+56 QTPYGFLHGYGGMRI
-71 GAVLESGSKVLEV
+71 GAALENGSEVLEV

-97 EGSPVPGGEA
+97 EGSPVPSGEA

-130 RLEAGGREILE
+130 RLEAGGRGMLE
-141 AKDDVGQMLF
+141 ARDDVGQMLF
-151 SAGAGIGGLRE
+151 SAAAGIGGLRE
-162 QLTQLSTEADSLW
+162 VLTQLSTESDGLW
-175 SPGRRARHRKFS
+175 SPGRRAQHRKFS

-197 RELREQTLSAA
+197 RKLREQTLSAA
-208 KWRELKNAY
+208 KWWELKKSY
-217 EEAEEAYG
+217 EDAEEAYG
-225 NIDKAIS
+225 NIDKATS
-232 DATTSRSRLSRIRRV
+232 DATTSRNRLSRIRRV

-252 RKQELDRLLEEL
+252 RKQELDWLLEEL
-264 GDVIALPEDA
+264 SDVIALPEDA
-274 AGLVAESERKD
+274 AELVAEAERKD
-285 AETAARIGTL
+285 AEAAARTGTL
-295 KEQLQ
+295 REQLQ

-319 ADVRQACE
+319 GDVRQACE

-353 KDDAAELGWRDG
+353 KDDTAELGWPDG
-365 NSAALIER
+365 DSAALIQR

-380 SVVRSLLNQKGELEG
+380 SVVRSLLNQKGELEI

-405 ETKEEHAGLRD
+405 EAKEEHAGLED
-416 ELAEA
+416 ELAET

-440 GDIAGRVRSASEGLK
+440 GDIAGRVRAAEEGLK
-455 NARSRVARRLAA
+455 NARSRVARRLGA

-479 GMSVPARAKVQA
+479 GMSMPARAKVQA
-491 QREKQDDWQRRLTE
+491 RREEQADWQRRLKE
-505 TQQRAASVQQ
+505 THQRAASVQQ

-523 LERAIRDE
+523 LKRAIRDE
-531 QVVTPEEL
+531 QVVTTEEL

-544 HRDAVW
+544 RRDAVW
-550 QLVKLKHIL
+550 QLIKRKHID
-559 GQPIPPDQA
+559 GQPIPREQA
-568 EQYEGEI
+568 AQYKDEI
-575 EDLAG
+575 ENLAS
-580 AFEPAVVKA
+580 AFEPAVVRA

-604 RIAEIERK
+604 RVAEINRK
-612 IEEQETLLGQVQG
+612 IGEQGTLLGQLLD
-625 NEKKLVEEGDRL
+625 NEKKLVEEGKQL
-637 KADWAALWTGAPF
+637 KSDWVSLWTGAPF

-658 LEWLEDRDGALEAI
+658 LEWLEDRDEVLEAI
-672 EARVEADSALETV
+672 EARDEADSALEAV
-685 RGEEQA
+685 RCEEQA
-691 ARQQLIGELAAL
+691 ARQQLVGELATL
-703 GVDVGTLELDDLSIV
+703 GVDLGTLESDGLTII
-718 VERAAEELRLR
+718 VERAAKELQVR

-735 KSQLEKDVAEAGKL
+735 KSQLERDVAEAGKL
-749 VAHRQRDL
+749 VARRRRDL
-757 EAAKNALAEWQDKW
+757 ESAKNELAEWQEKW
-771 TATLGDLGLAV
+771 TAALCDLGLAA

-813 IEKIQGDVADFENVV
+813 IEKIQRDVADFENVV
-828 SQLVHVVAPDLADK
+828 SQLVQVVAPDLADK

-850 LETRLNEAEW
+850 LETRLNEAER
-860 IQGLREKQGED
+860 IQGLREKKDED
-871 VEGLRE
+871 VEGLKE

-883 GQRRELAASISH
+883 GQRRESAASISH

-901 VDNND
+901 IDDND
-906 KLKAAIER
+906 KLKAAIQR

-919 ALWEERQ
+919 ALWAERQ
-926 KITEKLQQDGDGKT
+926 KIIGKLQQDGDGKT
-940 VDELKA
+940 VEELEA
-946 ECEGLAIDEVAARE
+946 ECEGLAMDEVAARE
-960 ESLQAELEDLRKQQG
+960 ESLQAKLEDLRQQQG
-975 EAGDVRS
+975 KAGDVRS

-997 AQAGAAREEA
+997 AQAAAAGEEA

-1021 KTSAILLQ
+1021 KTSAILLK

-1040 APLLKRAG
+1040 APLVKRAG
-1048 QLFQVMTAGS
+1048 ELFQVVTGGS

-1067 DQDNAHLTGVR
+1067 DQDNAQLIGVR
-1078 LDESVVPVSGMSTGT
+1078 PGESAVAVSGMSTGT

-1098 LALRV
+1098 LALRL

-1111 RAQALPFVA
+1111 RAEALPFVA

-1136 RLLGQMAEKTQVLFF
+1136 RLLGQLAEKTQVLFF
-1151 THHHHLVD
+1151 THHQHLVD
-1159 IATATLGTSV
+1159 IARATLGASV
-1169 NCISLNEM
+1169 SCVSLTKQAAV
-1177 AAAGGIALSV
+1177 AAA

>member
-1 MRIRCLNLLR
+1 MRIRRLDLLR
-11 YGHFTDRSLE
+11 YGRFTKKPLE
-21 LPASKSDFH
+21 LPFGTSDFH

-71 GAVLESGSKVLEV
+71 GAVLENGNDVLEV

-97 EGSPVPGGEA
+97 EGSPLPGGEA
-107 VLRPYLAGA
+107 ELRPYLAGA

-122 RMFSLDHT
+122 RVFSLDHT
-130 RLEAGGREILE
+130 RLEVGGREILE

-162 QLTQLSTEADSLW
+162 RLTQLSTEADSLW

-197 RELREQTLSAA
+197 QQLREQTLSAA

-217 EEAEEAYG
+217 EEAEGAYR

-232 DATTSRSRLSRIRRV
+232 DATTSRNRLSRIRRV

-264 GDVIALPEDA
+264 GDVFALPDDA
-274 AGLVAESERKD
+274 AGLMADAERKD
-285 AETAARIGTL
+285 AEAATRIGTL
-295 KEQLQ
+295 TEQLR
-300 RAEEALE
+300 RAEEAGE
-307 KLTYD
+307 RLTYD
-312 ETIIQRA
+312 ETIIQRK

-327 RRIEIRAEKAD
+327 RRIEVRAEKAD

-345 LHAAESKL
+345 LHAAESNL
-353 KDDAAELGWRDG
+353 KGDAAELGWRDG
-365 NSAALIER
+365 TAVALIER
-373 IPPRPKV
+373 ISSRPKV
-380 SVVRSLLNQKGELEG
+380 SVVRSLLNQKGELES
-395 DVSGKARLLE
+395 DSAGKARLLE
-405 ETKEEHAGLRD
+405 EAKEGHAGLKD

-431 IVLKSVREQ
+431 LVLKNVREQ
-440 GDIAGRVRSASEGLK
+440 GDIAGRVRSAAEVLK
-455 NARSRVARRLAA
+455 NARILLARRLGA
-467 LDPGVGDEAALT
+467 LDPGVGDEAALA
-479 GMSVPARAKVQA
+479 GISVPARAKVQA
-491 QREKQDDWQRRLTE
+491 QREKQGDWHRRLTE

-523 LERAIRDE
+523 LERAIRDD
-531 QVVTPEEL
+531 QVVTAEEL

-544 HRDAVW
+544 RRDAVW
-550 QLVKLKHIL
+550 QLVKLKHIK
-559 GQPIPPDQA
+559 GQPIPPEPA
-568 EQYEGEI
+568 AQYKDEI

-580 AFEPAVVKA
+580 AFEPAVVRA

-598 HAEAAG
+598 RAEAAG
-604 RIAEIERK
+604 RIAEIKRK
-612 IEEQETLLGQVQG
+612 IEELETLLGQVQD
-625 NEKKLVEEGDRL
+625 NEKKLGEEGKQL

-658 LEWLEDRDGALEAI
+658 LEWLEDRDAVLEAI
-672 EARVEADSALETV
+672 EARDEADSALEAI
-685 RGEEQA
+685 RWEEQA

-703 GVDVGTLELDDLSIV
+703 GVDVGTLESDGLPIV
-718 VERAAEELRLR
+718 VERAAEELRVR

-735 KSQLEKDVAEAGKL
+735 KSQLKKDVAEAAKL
-749 VAHRQRDL
+749 VARRQRDL
-757 EAAKNALAEWQDKW
+757 EATKNALAEWQEKW
-771 TATLGDLGLAV
+771 TAALGDLGLAV

-790 AQIGIIDQM
+790 AQIGIIDHM

-813 IEKIQGDVADFENVV
+813 IEKIQRDVADFENVV
-828 SQLVHVVAPDLADK
+828 SQLVKVVAADLADK

-850 LETRLNEAEW
+850 LETRLNEAER
-860 IQGLREKQGED
+860 IQGLLEKQDED
-871 VEGLRE
+871 VEGLKEHIVR
-877 QIETLE
+877 LE
-883 GQRRELAASISH
+883 GQRRESATSISH

-901 VDNND
+901 VEDND

-914 SDNQR
+914 SDNHR

-926 KITEKLQQDGDGKT
+926 RIIEKLQQDGDGKT
-940 VDELKA
+940 VEALEA
-946 ECEGLAIDEVAARE
+946 ECEGLAIDEVAARDV
-960 ESLQAELEDLRKQQG
+960 SLQAELEDLRKQQG

-997 AQAGAAREEA
+997 AQAAAAREEA
-1007 LTEMGEVAERYVRV
+1007 LTEMGEVTERYVRV

-1048 QLFQVMTAGS
+1048 ELFQVMTAGS

-1067 DQDNAHLTGVR
+1067 DQDDAHLIGVR
-1078 LDESVVPVSGMSTGT
+1078 QDESVVPVSGLSTGT

-1111 RAQALPFVA
+1111 RAEALPFVA
-1120 DDLFINFDDDR
+1120 DDLFINFDDQR

-1136 RLLGQMAEKTQVLFF
+1136 RLLGQLAEKTQVLFF
-1151 THHHHLVD
+1151 THHQHLVD
-1159 IATATLGTSV
+1159 IAKSTLGAAVSCV
-1169 NCISLNEM
+1169 SLNEQ
-1177 AAAGGIALSV
+1177 AAVPAT

>member
-1 MRIRCLNLLR
+1 MRIRRLDLLR
-11 YGHFTDRSLE
+11 YGHFTDRLLE
-21 LPASKSDFH
+21 LPASTSDFH

-43 LSAIEDLLFGIHG
+43 LSAIEDLLFGIQG

-71 GAVLESGSKVLEV
+71 GAVLENGSDVLEV
-84 LRRKGNKDTLLGP
+84 LRRKGKKDTLLGP

-107 VLRPYLAGA
+107 VLRPYLAGV
-116 DRTFFE
+116 DRAFFE

-130 RLEAGGREILE
+130 RLEIGGREILE

-162 QLTQLSTEADSLW
+162 RLTQLSTEADGLW
-175 SPGRRARHRKFS
+175 SSGRRARHRKFS

-197 RELREQTLSAA
+197 RELRDQTLSAA
-208 KWRELKNAY
+208 KWRELKKAY

-232 DATTSRSRLSRIRRV
+232 DVTTSWNRLSRIRRV

-264 GDVIALPEDA
+264 GNVIAMPEDA
-274 AGLVAESERKD
+274 AGLAAEAARKD
-285 AETAARIGTL
+285 VEAATRIGTL
-295 KEQLQ
+295 TEQLQ

-312 ETIIQRA
+312 QTIILRS
-319 ADVRQACE
+319 ADVRQVCE

-345 LHAAESKL
+345 LHAAESEL

-365 NSAALIER
+365 NSAMLIER

-380 SVVRSLLNQKGELEG
+380 SVVRLLLNQKGELES
-395 DVSGKARLLE
+395 DVSGKAGLLE
-405 ETKEEHAGLRD
+405 EAKEEHAGLKD

-431 IVLKSVREQ
+431 IVLRSVREQ
-440 GDIAGRVRSASEGLK
+440 GDIAGRVRSAAEGLK
-455 NARSRVARRLAA
+455 NARSRVARRLSA
-467 LDPGVGDEAALT
+467 LDPVVGDEAALI
-479 GMSVPARAKVQA
+479 GMSVPARTKVESH
-491 QREKQDDWQRRLTE
+491 RETQDDWQRRLKE
-505 TQQRAASVQQ
+505 TRQRAASIQQ

-531 QVVTPEEL
+531 QVVTAEEL
-539 KDARG
+539 KDTRG
-544 HRDAVW
+544 RRDAVW
-550 QLVKLKHIL
+550 QLVRLKHIE
-559 GQPIPPDQA
+559 GQPVPPEQA
-568 EQYEGEI
+568 AQYKEEI
-575 EDLAG
+575 EHLADV
-580 AFEPAVVKA
+580 FEPAVVRA

-598 HAEAAG
+598 NAEAAG
-604 RIAEIERK
+604 RIAEIKRK
-612 IEEQETLLGQVQG
+612 IGEQETLFGQVQDS
-625 NEKKLVEEGDRL
+625 EKKLVEEGKQL
-637 KADWAALWTGAPF
+637 KAGWAVLWTGVPF

-658 LEWLEDRDGALEAI
+658 LEWLKDRVEVLETI
-672 EARVEADSALETV
+672 EARDEADSALEAV
-685 RGEEQA
+685 RGEEQT
-691 ARQQLIGELAAL
+691 ARQQLIAELAAL
-703 GVDVGTLELDDLSIV
+703 GVDVGPLESDGLTVV
-718 VERAAEELRLR
+718 VERVAEELRVR
-729 EAEADR
+729 EVEADR
-735 KSQLEKDVAEAGKL
+735 KTQLEKNIAEAGKL
-749 VAHRQRDL
+749 VARRQIDL
-757 EAAKNALAEWQDKW
+757 ESAKSAVAEWQEKW
-771 TATLGDLGLAV
+771 TAALGDLGLAV

-790 AQIGIIDQM
+790 AQIAIIDQL
-799 RETAGRINSLRHDR
+799 RETAGRIKSLRHDR
-813 IEKIQGDVADFENVV
+813 IEKIQRDVADFENVV
-828 SQLVHVVAPDLADK
+828 RQLMQIVAPDLTDM

-850 LETRLNEAEW
+850 LETRLSKAER
-860 IQGLREKQGED
+860 IQGLREKQDED
-871 VEGLRE
+871 VESLKE
-877 QIETLE
+877 QIGTLE

-901 VDNND
+901 VDDSD
-906 KLKAAIER
+906 KLRAAIKR

-919 ALWEERQ
+919 ALWDERQ
-926 KITEKLQQDGDGKT
+926 KIIDKLQQDGDGKT
-940 VDELKA
+940 VEELEA

-960 ESLQAELEDLRKQQG
+960 ESLQAELGDLREQQG

-982 QARQAYQAIGGDDAA
+982 QARQAYRAIGGDDAA
-997 AQAGAAREEA
+997 AQAAAARAEA

-1048 QLFQVMTAGS
+1048 QLFQVITTGS
-1058 FTSLRVDFD
+1058 FTGLRVDFD

-1078 LDESVVPVSGMSTGT
+1078 PDGSVVPVSGMSTGT

-1103 ASIEDYLE
+1103 ASIGDYLE
-1111 RAQALPFVA
+1111 RGEALPFVA
-1120 DDLFINFDDDR
+1120 DDLFINFDDER
-1131 AAAGF
+1131 AAAGI
-1136 RLLGQMAEKTQVLFF
+1136 RLLAQLAEKTQVLFF
-1151 THHHHLVD
+1151 THHQHLLG
-1159 IATATLGTSV
+1159 IAKSTLGGSV
-1169 NCISLNEM
+1169 NCVLLNEQ
-1177 AAAGGIALSV
+1177 AAVASA

>member
-1 MRIRCLNLLR
+1 MRIRRLDLLR
-11 YGHFTDRSLE
+11 YGHFTERSLE
-21 LPASKSDFH
+21 LPAGTSDFH
-30 IIFGPNEA
+30 IIFGSNEA

-71 GAVLESGSKVLEV
+71 GVVLENGSEVLEV

-162 QLTQLSTEADSLW
+162 RLTQLSTEADSLW
-175 SPGRRARHRKFS
+175 SPGRRARHRKLS

-217 EEAEEAYG
+217 EESEETYG
-225 NIDKAIS
+225 NIDRAIS
-232 DATTSRSRLSRIRRV
+232 DATTSRNRLSRIRRV

-285 AETAARIGTL
+285 AEAATRIGTL
-295 KEQLQ
+295 TEQLQ

-353 KDDAAELGWRDG
+353 KDDAAELDWRDG

-380 SVVRSLLNQKGELEG
+380 SVVRSLLNQKGELES
-395 DVSGKARLLE
+395 DVSGKERLLDE
-405 ETKEEHAGLRD
+405 AKEEHAGLKD

-421 GEPVDASRMA
+421 GEPVDTSRLA
-431 IVLKSVREQ
+431 IALKSVREQ
-440 GDIAGRVRSASEGLK
+440 GDIAGRVRAAEEGLN
-455 NARSRVARRLAA
+455 NARSRVARRLGA
-467 LDPGVGDEAALT
+467 LDPGVADEGALT
-479 GMSVPARAKVQA
+479 GKRVPARAKVEA
-491 QREKQDDWQRRLTE
+491 QRKAQDDWQRRLNE
-505 TQQRAASVQQ
+505 TQQQAASVKQ
-515 ELDGAVAA
+515 ELDGTVAA

-544 HRDAVW
+544 RRDAIW
-550 QLVKLKHIL
+550 QLVKLKHII

-580 AFEPAVVKA
+580 AFEPAVIKA

-604 RIAEIERK
+604 RIAEIKRK
-612 IEEQETLLGQVQG
+612 IGEQETLLGQMQD
-625 NEKKLVEEGDRL
+625 NEKKLVEEGDQL
-637 KADWAALWTGAPF
+637 KSDWIALWSGAPV
-650 EPEAPETM
+650 EPEAPEAM
-658 LEWLEDRDGALEAI
+658 LEWLDDRDEVLAAI
-672 EARVEADSALETV
+672 ENRDEAESALKAA

-703 GVDVGTLELDDLSIV
+703 GVDVGTLEEDGLTIV
-718 VERAAEELRLR
+718 VERAAGELRVR
-729 EAEADR
+729 EAAADK
-735 KSQLEKDVAEAGKL
+735 KSQLEEDIAEAGRL
-749 VAHRQRDL
+749 VARRQRDL
-757 EAAKNALAEWQDKW
+757 EAAKKVLAEWQENW
-771 TATLGDLGLAV
+771 AAALGDLGLAA
-782 DTAADAVD
+782 DTAAEAVD

-799 RETAGRINSLRHDR
+799 RETASRINSLRHDR
-813 IEKIQGDVADFENVV
+813 IEKIQRDVADFENVV
-828 SQLVHVVAPDLADK
+828 SQLVQVVASDLADK

-850 LETRLNEAEW
+850 LETRLNEAER
-860 IQGLREKQGED
+860 IQGLREKQDENA
-871 VEGLRE
+871 EGLKE

-883 GQRRELAASISH
+883 GQRRGLAASISH

-901 VDNND
+901 VDDND
-906 KLKAAIER
+906 KLKAAIDR

-919 ALWEERQ
+919 ALRVERQ
-926 KITEKLQQDGDGKT
+926 EIMEKVQQDGDGKT
-940 VDELKA
+940 VDELEA

-960 ESLQAELEDLRKQQG
+960 ASLQAELEDLRKQQG

-1007 LTEMGEVAERYVRV
+1007 LTEMGEVAELYVRV

-1078 LDESVVPVSGMSTGT
+1078 PDESVVPVSGMSTGT

-1103 ASIEDYLE
+1103 ASIVDYLE

-1120 DDLFINFDDDR
+1120 DDLFVNFDDDR

-1136 RLLGQMAEKTQVLFF
+1136 RLLGQLAEKTQVLFF
-1151 THHHHLVD
+1151 THHQHLVD
-1159 IATATLGTSV
+1159 IAKATLGASV
-1169 NCISLNEM
+1169 NCVSLNEQ
-1177 AAAGGIALSV
+1177 AAVAAE

>member
-1 MRIRCLNLLR
+1 MRIRRLDLLR
-11 YGHFTDRSLE
+11 YGHFTERSLG
-21 LPASKSDFH
+21 LPAGTSDLH

-43 LSAIEDLLFGIHG
+43 LSSIEDFLFGIHG

-71 GAVLESGSKVLEV
+71 GAVLENGSDVLEL
-84 LRRKGNKDTLLGP
+84 LRRKGKKDTLLEP

-122 RMFSLDHT
+122 RMFSLDHI
-130 RLEAGGREILE
+130 RLEAGGRVILE

-162 QLTQLSTEADSLW
+162 RLTQLSTEADSLW

-187 IAEDKLDAAQ
+187 IAEDRLDAAQ
-197 RELREQTLSAA
+197 RVLREQTLSAA
-208 KWRELKNAY
+208 KWRELKNAHD
-217 EEAEEAYG
+217 ESEEAYG

-232 DATTSRSRLSRIRRV
+232 DATTTRNRLSRIRRV

-264 GDVIALPEDA
+264 GDVIALSDDA
-274 AGLVAESERKD
+274 AGLVAEAERKD
-285 AETAARIGTL
+285 AEAAARIGTL
-295 KEQLQ
+295 TVQLQ

-327 RRIEIRAEKAD
+327 RRIEIRVEKAD

-365 NSAALIER
+365 NSTTLIEC

-380 SVVRSLLNQKGELEG
+380 SLVRSLLNQKGELES
-395 DVSGKARLLE
+395 DVSGETRLLE
-405 ETKEEHAGLRD
+405 EAKEEHAWLK
-416 ELAEA
+416 EESAKA

-440 GDIAGRVRSASEGLK
+440 GDIAGRVRSATEGLK
-455 NARSRVARRLAA
+455 NANSRVARRLGA
-467 LDPGVGDEAALT
+467 LNPGLGDEAALT
-479 GMSVPARAKVQA
+479 GMSVPARAKVHA
-491 QREKQDDWQRRLTE
+491 LREKRDDWQRRLTE
-505 TQQRAASVQQ
+505 TQQQAASVQQ

-531 QVVTPEEL
+531 LVVTAEEL
-539 KDARG
+539 KDARVR
-544 HRDAVW
+544 RDAVW
-550 QLVKLKHIL
+550 QLVKLKHIK

-568 EQYEGEI
+568 ERYKGQI
-575 EDLAG
+575 DDLAG
-580 AFEPAVVKA
+580 AFEPTVIKA

-604 RIAEIERK
+604 RIAEIRRK
-612 IEEQETLLGQVQG
+612 IGEQETLLGQVQD
-625 NEKKLVEEGDRL
+625 NEKKLVEEGDQL
-637 KADWAALWTGAPF
+637 KADWIALWTGAPF

-658 LEWLEDRDGALEAI
+658 LEWLDDRNEVLSAIENRDEAESALEA
-672 EARVEADSALETV
+672 A

-703 GVDVGTLELDDLSIV
+703 GVDVGRLAADGSTII
-718 VERAAEELRLR
+718 VERAAEELRVR
-729 EAEADR
+729 ESAADK
-735 KSQLEKDVAEAGKL
+735 KSQLEEGVAKADKL
-749 VAHRQRDL
+749 VARRQRDL
-757 EAAKNALAEWQDKW
+757 EGAKNALTEWQKNW
-771 TATLGDLGLAV
+771 AAALGDLGLAV
-782 DTAADAVD
+782 DTAAEAVD

-813 IEKIQGDVADFENVV
+813 IEKIQRDVADFEIVV
-828 SQLVHVVAPDLADK
+828 SQLVQVVALDLADV
-842 AADDAVAA
+842 AADDATSA
-850 LETRLNEAEW
+850 LETRLNEAER
-860 IQGLREKQGED
+860 IQGLRKKQDED
-871 VEGLRE
+871 VEGLKE

-883 GQRRELAASISH
+883 GQRRDLAASISH
-895 LKQTAG
+895 LRQTAG
-901 VDNND
+901 VDDND

-926 KITEKLQQDGDGKT
+926 KVIEKLQQDGDGKT
-940 VDELKA
+940 VEELEA
-946 ECEGLAIDEVAARE
+946 ECEGQAIDEVAAQD
-960 ESLQAELEDLRKQQG
+960 ESLQAQLEDLRMQQG
-975 EAGDVRS
+975 ESGDIRS

-1007 LTEMGEVAERYVRV
+1007 LTEMGEAAERYVRV

-1048 QLFQVMTAGS
+1048 QLFQIITAGS

-1067 DQDNAHLTGVR
+1067 DQDHAHLTGVR
-1078 LDESVVPVSGMSTGT
+1078 PNESVVPVSGMSTGT

-1111 RAQALPFVA
+1111 RAEALPFVA

-1136 RLLGQMAEKTQVLFF
+1136 RLLGQLAEKTQVLFF
-1151 THHHHLVD
+1151 THHQHLVE
-1159 IATATLGTSV
+1159 IAEATLGDSV
-1169 NCISLNEM
+1169 NCVSLNERVTM
-1177 AAAGGIALSV
+1177 AST

>member
-1 MRIRCLNLLR
+1 LSVRIRRLDLLR
-11 YGHFTDRSLE
+11 YGHFTERSLE
-21 LPASKSDFH
+21 LPAGTSDFH

-56 QTPYGFLHDYGSMRI
+56 QTPYGFLHGYGGMRI
-71 GAVLESGSKVLEV
+71 GAALQNGSEALEV

-141 AKDDVGQMLF
+141 ARDDVGQMLF
-151 SAGAGIGGLRE
+151 SAAAGIGGLRE
-162 QLTQLSTEADSLW
+162 GLTQLSKEADGLW
-175 SPGRRARHRKFS
+175 SPGRRAQHRKFS
-187 IAEDKLDAAQ
+187 IAEDKMDAAQ
-197 RELREQTLSAA
+197 RELHKQTLSAA

-217 EEAEEAYG
+217 EDADEAYS

-232 DATTSRSRLSRIRRV
+232 DATTSRNRLSRIRRV

-252 RKQELDRLLEEL
+252 RKQELDWLLEEL
-264 GDVIALPEDA
+264 SDVIALPEEA
-274 AGLVAESERKD
+274 AGLVAEAERKD
-285 AETAARIGTL
+285 AEAAARTGTL
-295 KEQLQ
+295 RGQLQ

-319 ADVRQACE
+319 ADVRQAGE

-380 SVVRSLLNQKGELEG
+380 SVVRSLLNQKGELES

-405 ETKEEHAGLRD
+405 EAKEEHAGLED

-440 GDIAGRVRSASEGLK
+440 GDIAGRARAAEEGLK
-455 NARSRVARRLAA
+455 NARSQVTRRLGA

-491 QREKQDDWQRRLTE
+491 QREKQDDGQRRLKE

-515 ELDGAVAA
+515 DLDGAVAA
-523 LERAIRDE
+523 LKRAIRDE
-531 QVVTPEEL
+531 QVVTTEEL
-539 KDARG
+539 KAARG
-544 HRDAVW
+544 RRDAVW
-550 QLVKLKHIL
+550 QLVKLKHID
-559 GQPIPPDQA
+559 GQPIPPEQA
-568 EQYEGEI
+568 AQYKEEI

-580 AFEPAVVKA
+580 AFEPAVVRA

-604 RIAEIERK
+604 RVAEIKRK
-612 IEEQETLLGQVQG
+612 IGEQDTLLGQLQD
-625 NEKKLVEEGDRL
+625 NEKKLVEEGKQL
-637 KADWAALWTGAPF
+637 KSDWVALWIGAPF
-650 EPEAPETM
+650 EPETPETM
-658 LEWLEDRDGALEAI
+658 LEWLEDRDEVLDAIDARDEADRALEA
-672 EARVEADSALETV
+672 V

-703 GVDVGTLELDDLSIV
+703 GVDVGTLKSDGLTIV
-718 VERAAEELRLR
+718 VGRAAEELRVL

-735 KSQLEKDVAEAGKL
+735 NSQLEKGVAEAGKL
-749 VAHRQRDL
+749 VARRQRDL
-757 EAAKNALAEWQDKW
+757 ESARNELAEWQKKW
-771 TATLGDLGLAV
+771 TTALGDLGLAA

-799 RETAGRINSLRHDR
+799 RETAGRVNSLRHDR
-813 IEKIQGDVADFENVV
+813 IEKIQKDVADFENVV
-828 SQLVHVVAPDLADK
+828 SQLVQVLAPDLADK

-850 LETRLNEAEW
+850 LETRLNEAER
-860 IQGLREKQGED
+860 IQGLREKQDED
-871 VEGLRE
+871 VEDLKD

-901 VDNND
+901 VDDND

-926 KITEKLQQDGDGKT
+926 KIIEKLRQDGDGKT
-940 VDELKA
+940 VEELEA

-975 EAGDVRS
+975 KAGDVRS

-997 AQAGAAREEA
+997 AQAAAAREEA

-1021 KTSAILLQ
+1021 KTSAILLK

-1048 QLFQVMTAGS
+1048 ELFQVMTAGS

-1067 DQDNAHLTGVR
+1067 DQDNAQLTGVR
-1078 LDESVVPVSGMSTGT
+1078 PDKSVVPVSGMSTGT

-1111 RAQALPFVA
+1111 RAEALPFVA

-1136 RLLGQMAEKTQVLFF
+1136 RLLGQLAEKTQVLFF
-1151 THHHHLVD
+1151 THHQHLVD
-1159 IATATLGTSV
+1159 IAKATLRASV
-1169 NCISLNEM
+1169 NCVSLNEQ
-1177 AAAGGIALSV
+1177 AAVAAE

>member
-1 MRIRCLNLLR
+1 MRIKRLDLLR
-11 YGHFTDRSLE
+11 YGHFTEVSLE
-21 LPASKSDFH
+21 LPDGTSDFH

-56 QTPYGFLHDYGSMRI
+56 QTRYGFLHDYGSMRI
-71 GAVLESGSKVLEV
+71 GAVLENGSDGLEV
-84 LRRKGNKDTLLGP
+84 LRRKGNRDTLLGP
-97 EGSPVPGGEA
+97 NALPVPGGEA
-107 VLRPYLAGA
+107 VLSPYLAGA

-130 RLEAGGREILE
+130 RLEAGGRAILE
-141 AKDDVGQMLF
+141 ARDDVGQMLF

-162 QLTQLSTEADSLW
+162 QLTQLSKEADSLW
-175 SPGRRARHRKFS
+175 SPGRRARGRKFS
-187 IAEDKLDAAQ
+187 IAKDKLDTA
-197 RELREQTLSAA
+197 RRDLREQTLSAA

-217 EEAEEAYG
+217 ENAEEAYG
-225 NIDKAIS
+225 AIDKAIS
-232 DATTSRSRLSRIRRV
+232 KATTTRNRLSRIRRV

-252 RKQELDRLLEEL
+252 RKQELDSHLEEL
-264 GDVIALPEDA
+264 GDVIALPAEADE
-274 AGLVAESERKD
+274 LVAESERGD
-285 AETAARIGTL
+285 AAAAASIGTL
-295 KEQLQ
+295 TEQLQ
-300 RAEEALE
+300 RAEEGLQR
-307 KLTYD
+307 LTYD

-319 ADVRQACE
+319 ADVNQACE
-327 RRIEIRAEKAD
+327 RRIEVRSEKAD

-345 LHAAESKL
+345 LQAAEKEL
-353 KDDAAELGWRDG
+353 KGAAAELGWQDG

-380 SVVRSLLNQKGELEG
+380 SVVRSLLNQKGELEI

-405 ETKEEHAGLRD
+405 EAKEEHAVLKD
-416 ELAEA
+416 KLAKA

-440 GDIAGRVRSASEGLK
+440 GDIAGRVRSAAEELK
-455 NARSRVARRLAA
+455 KARSRVALQLGA
-467 LDPGVGDEAALT
+467 LDPGVADEDALT
-479 GMSVPARAKVQA
+479 GMSVPARAKVESQRKA
-491 QREKQDDWQRRLTE
+491 QDNWQRRLTE
-505 TQQRAASVQQ
+505 TRRQATSVQQ
-515 ELDGAVAA
+515 ELDSDVKA
-523 LERAIRDE
+523 LERVIRDE
-531 QVVTPEEL
+531 QVVTAEKL

-544 HRDAVW
+544 RRDVVW
-550 QLVKLKHIL
+550 QLVKLKHVE
-559 GQPIPPDQA
+559 GQQIPPDQA
-568 EQYEGEI
+568 AQYKDEI

-580 AFEPAVVKA
+580 AFEPAVVRA
-589 DELADRRFD
+589 DKLADRRFD

-604 RIAEIERK
+604 RIAEIKRK
-612 IEEQETLLGQVQG
+612 IEKQETLFVQLQD
-625 NEKKLVEEGDRL
+625 NEQKLVEEGKQL

-658 LEWLEDRDGALEAI
+658 LEWLVARDGVLEAI
-672 EARVEADSALETV
+672 EAREEADSALEAV

-703 GVDVGTLELDDLSIV
+703 GVDVVTLESDGLTIV

-729 EAEADR
+729 EAKAER
-735 KSQLEKDVAEAGKL
+735 KSQLEKDVAEASKL
-749 VAHRQRDL
+749 VARRQRDL
-757 EAAKNALAEWQDKW
+757 ETAKKARAEWRDKW
-771 TATLGDLGLAV
+771 TAALDDFGLAA
-782 DTAADAVD
+782 DTAAEAVD

-799 RETAGRINSLRHDR
+799 REAVGRISSLRHDR
-813 IEKIQGDVADFENVV
+813 IEKIQRDLADFENVA
-828 SQLVHVVAPDLADK
+828 SQLVRVVAPDLSDK

-850 LETRLNEAEW
+850 LKTRLNEAER
-860 IQGLREKQGED
+860 IQGLRENQDEAVED
-871 VEGLRE
+871 LKE
-877 QIETLE
+877 QIKTLE
-883 GQRRELAASISH
+883 GQRREWAASITH
-895 LKQTAG
+895 LMQTAG

-914 SDNQR
+914 SDKQR
-919 ALWEERQ
+919 ELQEERDE
-926 KITEKLQQDGDGKT
+926 IIGKLQQDGDGKT
-940 VDELKA
+940 DDELET
-946 ECEGLAIDEVAARE
+946 ECDGLAIDDVAARE

-997 AQAGAAREEA
+997 AQAGAARAEA
-1007 LTEMGEVAERYVRV
+1007 LAEMGEVAERYVRV

-1078 LDESVVPVSGMSTGT
+1078 PDEKVVPVSGMSTGT

-1111 RAQALPFVA
+1111 RAEALPFVA
-1120 DDLFINFDDDR
+1120 DDLFINFDDSR

-1136 RLLGQMAEKTQVLFF
+1136 ELLGQLARKTQVLFF
-1151 THHHHLVD
+1151 THHRHLVE
-1159 IATATLGTSV
+1159 IAKSTLGDTI
-1169 NCISLNEM
+1169 NCVSLNEKATM
-1177 AAAGGIALSV
+1177 ASA

>member
-1 MRIRCLNLLR
+1 MRIQRLDLLR
-11 YGHFTDRSLE
+11 YGHFTERSLE
-21 LPASKSDFH
+21 LPAGRSDFH

-43 LSAIEDLLFGIHG
+43 LSAIEDLLFGIQG

-71 GAVLESGSKVLEV
+71 GAVLENGSEVLEV

-141 AKDDVGQMLF
+141 AKDHVGQMLF

-162 QLTQLSTEADSLW
+162 RLTHLVGEADDLW
-175 SPGRRARHRKFS
+175 SARRAKRRKFY
-187 IAEDKLDAAQ
+187 IAEDKFTEATK
-197 RELREQTLSAA
+197 ELREQTLSAA
-208 KWRELKNAY
+208 RWRELKKAY
-217 EEAEEAYG
+217 EDAEDAYG
-225 NIDKAIS
+225 NLDRAIS
-232 DATTSRSRLSRIRRV
+232 KATVDRNRLSRIRRV
-247 FRDVR
+247 SRDIR
-252 RKQELDRLLEEL
+252 RKQEVDRLLEEL
-264 GDVIALPEDA
+264 GDVIALPEGA
-274 AGLVAESERKD
+274 ARLVAEAERKD
-285 AETAARIGTL
+285 AEAAARIGTL
-295 KEQLQ
+295 TEQLK
-300 RAEEALE
+300 RAEEAQE

-312 ETIIQRA
+312 ETMIQRS

-327 RRIEIRAEKAD
+327 RRIEVRAEKAA

-345 LHAAESKL
+345 LQAAEKEL
-353 KDDAAELGWRDG
+353 QGAAVELGWRDED
-365 NSAALIER
+365 SAALIER

-380 SVVRSLLNQKGELEG
+380 SVVRSLLNKKGELEG
-395 DVSGKARLLE
+395 DVSGKERLLDE
-405 ETKEEHAGLRD
+405 AKEEHAGLKD

-421 GEPVDASRMA
+421 GELVDTSRLA
-431 IVLKSVREQ
+431 IALKSVREQ
-440 GDIAGRVRSASEGLK
+440 GDIAGRVRAAEEGLN
-455 NARSRVARRLAA
+455 NARSGVARRLGA
-467 LDPGVGDEAALT
+467 LYPGVADEGALT
-479 GMSVPARAKVQA
+479 GKRVPVRAKVEA
-491 QREKQDDWQRRLTE
+491 QRKAQDDWQRRLKE
-505 TQQRAASVQQ
+505 TQQQAASVKQ
-515 ELDGAVAA
+515 ELDGTVAA

-539 KDARG
+539 KDARVR
-544 HRDAVW
+544 RDAVW
-550 QLVKLKHIL
+550 QLVKLKHIV
-559 GQPIPPDQA
+559 GQPIPPAQA
-568 EQYEGEI
+568 EQYESEI

-580 AFEPAVVKA
+580 AFEPAVIKA

-604 RIAEIERK
+604 RIAEIKRK
-612 IEEQETLLGQVQG
+612 IGEQETLLGQVQD
-625 NEKKLVEEGDRL
+625 NEKKLVEEGDQL
-637 KADWAALWTGAPF
+637 TSDWIALWNGAPV
-650 EPEAPETM
+650 EPEAPEAM
-658 LEWLEDRDGALEAI
+658 LEWLDDRDEVLAAI
-672 EARVEADSALETV
+672 ENRNEAESALKAA

-691 ARQQLIGELAAL
+691 ARQPLIGELAAL
-703 GVDVGTLELDDLSIV
+703 GADVCTLEADGLTIV
-718 VERAAEELRLR
+718 VERAAEELRVR
-729 EAEADR
+729 EAAADK
-735 KSQLEKDVAEAGKL
+735 KSQLEEDVAEAGKL
-749 VAHRQRDL
+749 VARRQRDL
-757 EAAKNALAEWQDKW
+757 EVAKKVLAEWQENW
-771 TATLGDLGLAV
+771 AAALGDLGLAA
-782 DTAADAVD
+782 DTAAEAVD

-799 RETAGRINSLRHDR
+799 RETASRINSLRHDR
-813 IEKIQGDVADFENVV
+813 IEKIQRDVADFENVV
-828 SQLVHVVAPDLADK
+828 SQLVQVVAPDLADEV
-842 AADDAVAA
+842 ADDAVAA
-850 LETRLNEAEW
+850 LETRLNEAER
-860 IQGLREKQGED
+860 IQGLREKQDED
-871 VEGLRE
+871 VEGLKE

-940 VDELKA
+940 VDELEA

-960 ESLQAELEDLRKQQG
+960 GSLQAELEDLRKQQG

-982 QARQAYQAIGGDDAA
+982 QARQAYQAVGGYDAA

-1007 LTEMGEVAERYVRV
+1007 LTEMGEVAERYIRL
-1021 KTSAILLQ
+1021 KTSTILLQ

-1078 LDESVVPVSGMSTGT
+1078 PDESVVPVSGMSTGT

-1120 DDLFINFDDDR
+1120 DDLFINFDNAR

-1136 RLLGQMAEKTQVLFF
+1136 RLLGQLAEKTQVMFF
-1151 THHHHLVD
+1151 THHQHLVE
-1159 IATATLGTSV
+1159 IAEATLGETV
-1169 NCISLNEM
+1169 NCVSLSEKVTM
-1177 AAAGGIALSV
+1177 GSA

>member
-1 MRIRCLNLLR
+1 MRIRRLDLLR

-21 LPASKSDFH
+21 LPAGTSDFH

-43 LSAIEDLLFGIHG
+43 LCAIEDLLFGIHG
-56 QTPYGFLHDYGSMRI
+56 QTPYGFLHDYSSIRI
-71 GAVLESGSKVLEV
+71 GAVLENSTEVLQV

-97 EGSPVPGGEA
+97 EGSQVPGGEA

-130 RLEAGGREILE
+130 RLEDGGQEILA

-162 QLTQLSTEADSLW
+162 RLTQLGGEADDLW
-175 SPGRRARHRKFS
+175 SARRAKHRKFY
-187 IAEDKLDAAQ
+187 IAEDKFTEASK
-197 RELREQTLSAA
+197 ELREQTLSAA
-208 KWRELKNAY
+208 RWRELKKAY
-217 EEAEEAYG
+217 EDAEETFG

-232 DATTSRSRLSRIRRV
+232 DATTSRNRLSRIRRV

-274 AGLVAESERKD
+274 AGLIAVSEREE
-285 AETAARIGTL
+285 AEAAARIGTL
-295 KEQLQ
+295 TEQLQ

-327 RRIEIRAEKAD
+327 RCIEIRAEKAD

-353 KDDAAELGWRDG
+353 KDDAAELGWRDE
-365 NSAALIER
+365 NSTALIER

-380 SVVRSLLNQKGELEG
+380 SVVRALLNQKGELER
-395 DVSGKARLLE
+395 DVSVKERLLDE
-405 ETKEEHAGLRD
+405 AKKEHAGLKD
-416 ELAEA
+416 KLAEA
-421 GEPVDASRMA
+421 SEPLDTLRLA

-440 GDIAGRVRSASEGLK
+440 GDISGRVRAAEEGLD
-455 NARSRVARRLAA
+455 NAKSGVARRLGA
-467 LDPGVGDEAALT
+467 LDPGVADEGALT
-479 GMSVPARAKVQA
+479 SKRVPARAKVEA
-491 QREKQDDWQRRLTE
+491 QRKAQDDWQRMLNG
-505 TQQRAASVQQ
+505 TQQQAESVEQ
-515 ELDGAVAA
+515 ELHGTVAA

-531 QVVTPEEL
+531 QVITPEDL
-539 KDARG
+539 QDARSR
-544 HRDAVW
+544 RDAVW
-550 QLVKLKHIL
+550 QLVKHKYII

-568 EQYEGEI
+568 EQYEDEI
-575 EDLAG
+575 ENLAG
-580 AFEPAVVKA
+580 AFEPAIVKA

-604 RIAEIERK
+604 RIAEIKRK
-612 IEEQETLLGQVQG
+612 IGEQKTLLSQVQD
-625 NEKKLVEEGDRL
+625 NEKKLVEEGDQL
-637 KADWAALWTGAPF
+637 KSDWIALWKEAPV
-650 EPEAPETM
+650 EPEAPVAM
-658 LEWLEDRDGALEAI
+658 LEWLDDRDEVLTAI
-672 EARVEADSALETV
+672 ENRDKAERALKAA

-691 ARQQLIGELAAL
+691 ARQQLIGELAKL
-703 GVDVGTLELDDLSIV
+703 EVDVGTLEADGLTIV
-718 VERAAEELRLR
+718 VERAAEELRAR
-729 EAEADR
+729 EAAADK
-735 KSQLEKDVAEAGKL
+735 KSQLEGNVAEACGL
-749 VAHRQRDL
+749 VVRRQRDF
-757 EAAKNALAEWQDKW
+757 EAAKKVLAEWQENW
-771 TATLGDLGLAV
+771 AAALRELGLAA
-782 DTAADAVD
+782 DTAAKAVD

-799 RETAGRINSLRHDR
+799 RETASRIHSLRHDQ
-813 IEKIQGDVADFENVV
+813 IEKIQRDVADFEKAVGE
-828 SQLVHVVAPDLADK
+828 LVAVVAPDLANM
-842 AADDAVAA
+842 AADHAVAA
-850 LETRLNEAEW
+850 LEARFNEAER
-860 IQGLREKQGED
+860 IQELRKKQDED
-871 VEGLRE
+871 VEVLKE
-877 QIETLE
+877 QIETLR
-883 GQRRELAASISH
+883 GQRRVLAASIAH

-901 VDNND
+901 VDDNE
-906 KLKAAIER
+906 KLKAAIDR

-919 ALWEERQ
+919 ALRVERQ
-926 KITEKLQQDGDGKT
+926 EIMEKLQQDGDGKT
-940 VDELKA
+940 VDELEA

-960 ESLQAELEDLRKQQG
+960 VSLQAELEDLRKQQG

-982 QARQAYQAIGGDDAA
+982 QSRQAYQNIGGDDAA
-997 AQAGAAREEA
+997 AQAAAAREEA
-1007 LTEMGEVAERYVRV
+1007 LTEMGEMAERYVRV

-1048 QLFQVMTAGS
+1048 ELFCIMTGGS
-1058 FTSLRVDFD
+1058 FTSLRADFD

-1078 LDESVVPVSGMSTGT
+1078 PDETVVPVSGMSTGT

-1111 RAQALPFVA
+1111 RAQALPFIA

-1136 RLLGQMAEKTQVLFF
+1136 RLLGQLAEKTQVLFS
-1151 THHHHLVD
+1151 THHQHLVD
-1159 IATATLGTSV
+1159 IARETLGASV
-1169 NCISLNEM
+1169 NCVSL
-1177 AAAGGIALSV
+1177 AD

>member
-1 MRIRCLNLLR
+1 MRIRRLDLLR
-11 YGHFTDRSLE
+11 YGHFTERSLE
-21 LPASKSDFH
+21 LPAGTSDFH

-56 QTPYGFLHDYGSMRI
+56 QTPYGFLHDYSSMRI
-71 GAVLESGSKVLEV
+71 AAVLENGSDVLEV
-84 LRRKGNKDTLLGP
+84 LRRKGNKDTLLEP
-97 EGSPVPGGEA
+97 AGSAVPGGDA
-107 VLRPYLAGA
+107 VLRTYLAGA

-151 SAGAGIGGLRE
+151 SAGAGIGSLRE
-162 QLTQLSTEADSLW
+162 RLTQLSTEADSLW

-208 KWRELKNAY
+208 KWRGLKKAY
-217 EEAEEAYG
+217 EEAEAAYG
-225 NIDKAIS
+225 NIDMAIS
-232 DATTSRSRLSRIRRV
+232 DATTSRNRLSRIRRV

-252 RKQELDRLLEEL
+252 RKHELDRLLEEL

-274 AGLVAESERKD
+274 AGLVAEAERKD
-285 AETAARIGTL
+285 AEAAASIGTL
-295 KEQLQ
+295 TEQLQ

-345 LHAAESKL
+345 LHTAERKL
-353 KDDAAELGWRDG
+353 KDDAAELGWRDE
-365 NSAALIER
+365 NSATLIER

-380 SVVRSLLNQKGELEG
+380 SVVRSLLNQNGELES

-405 ETKEEHAGLRD
+405 EAKEEHAGLKD

-440 GDIAGRVRSASEGLK
+440 GDIAGRVRSAAEGLK
-455 NARSRVARRLAA
+455 NARNRVARQLGA

-491 QREKQDDWQRRLTE
+491 QREKQDDWQRRLKE

-515 ELDGAVAA
+515 ELEGAVAA

-531 QVVTPEEL
+531 QVVTAEEL

-544 HRDAVW
+544 RRDAVW
-550 QLVKLKHIL
+550 QLVKLKHIR
-559 GQPIPPDQA
+559 GQPIPPEQA
-568 EQYEGEI
+568 AQYKDEI

-580 AFEPAVVKA
+580 AFEPAIVST

-604 RIAEIERK
+604 RIAEIKRK
-612 IEEQETLLGQVQG
+612 IDEQEALLGKVQN
-625 NEKKLVEEGDRL
+625 NEKKLVEEGRQL

-650 EPEAPETM
+650 DLEAPETM
-658 LEWLEDRDGALEAI
+658 LGWLEGRGEVLEAI
-672 EARVEADSALETV
+672 ETRDEVDSALEVV

-703 GVDVGTLELDDLSIV
+703 GIDVGTLESDGLTIV
-718 VERAAEELRLR
+718 VERAAEELRVR
-729 EAEADR
+729 ETEADR
-735 KSQLEKDVAEAGKL
+735 KSQLEMDVAEAGKL
-749 VAHRQRDL
+749 AARRKRDL
-757 EAAKNALAEWQDKW
+757 ESAKDALAEWQEKW
-771 TATLGDLGLAV
+771 IAALGDLGLAV

-799 RETAGRINSLRHDR
+799 RETAGRINSLRDDR
-813 IEKIQGDVADFENVV
+813 IEKIHRDVADFENIV
-828 SQLVHVVAPDLADK
+828 SQLVQVIVPDLGDK
-842 AADDAVAA
+842 PADDAVAA
-850 LETRLNEAEW
+850 LETRLNEAER
-860 IQGLREKQGED
+860 IQGLREKQDED
-871 VEGLRE
+871 VEGLKE
-877 QIETLE
+877 QIEMLE
-883 GQRRELAASISH
+883 GQRRELAASVSH
-895 LKQTAG
+895 LKQIAG
-901 VDNND
+901 VDDND
-906 KLKAAIER
+906 ELKAVIEQ

-919 ALWEERQ
+919 ALWGERQ
-926 KITEKLQQDGDGKT
+926 KIIEKLQQDGDGKT
-940 VDELKA
+940 VEELEA

-960 ESLQAELEDLRKQQG
+960 MSLQAELEDLRKQQG
-975 EAGDVRS
+975 EAADARS
-982 QARQAYQAIGGDDAA
+982 QARQAYQAIGVDDAA

-1007 LTEMGEVAERYVRV
+1007 LTEVGEVAERYARV

-1078 LDESVVPVSGMSTGT
+1078 PDDTVVPVSGMSTGT

-1120 DDLFINFDDDR
+1120 DDLFINFDNDR

-1136 RLLGQMAEKTQVLFF
+1136 QLLGQLAEKTQVLFF
-1151 THHHHLVD
+1151 THHQHLVD
-1159 IATATLGTSV
+1159 IAKATLGASV
-1169 NCISLNEM
+1169 SCLSLNEQAAVAM
-1177 AAAGGIALSV
+1177 A

>member
-1 MRIRCLNLLR
+1 MA
-11 YGHFTDRSLE
+11 F
-21 LPASKSDFH
+21 
-30 IIFGPNEA
+30 
-38 GKSTA
+38 
-43 LSAIEDLLFGIHG
+43 
-56 QTPYGFLHDYGSMRI
+56 
-71 GAVLESGSKVLEV
+71 
-84 LRRKGNKDTLLGP
+84 
-97 EGSPVPGGEA
+97 
-107 VLRPYLAGA
+107 
-116 DRTFFE
+116 
-122 RMFSLDHT
+122 
-130 RLEAGGREILE
+130 
-141 AKDDVGQMLF
+141 
-151 SAGAGIGGLRE
+151 
-162 QLTQLSTEADSLW
+162 
-175 SPGRRARHRKFS
+175 
-187 IAEDKLDAAQ
+187 
-197 RELREQTLSAA
+197 
-208 KWRELKNAY
+208 
-217 EEAEEAYG
+217 G

-232 DATTSRSRLSRIRRV
+232 DATTSRNRLSRIRRV

-274 AGLVAESERKD
+274 AGLVAKSERKD
-285 AETAARIGTL
+285 AETAARIGML

-327 RRIEIRAEKAD
+327 RRIEIRAEMAD

-380 SVVRSLLNQKGELEG
+380 SVVRSLLNQKGELES

-405 ETKEEHAGLRD
+405 EAKEEHAGLKD
-416 ELAEA
+416 EFAEA

-440 GDIAGRVRSASEGLK
+440 GDIAGRVRSAAEGLK
-455 NARSRVARRLAA
+455 NARSRVARRLSA

-491 QREKQDDWQRRLTE
+491 QREKQDDRQRRLTE

-531 QVVTPEEL
+531 QVVTAEEL
-539 KDARG
+539 EDARG
-544 HRDAVW
+544 RRDVVW
-550 QLVKLKHIL
+550 RLVKLKHIK

-568 EQYEGEI
+568 AQYKDEI

-580 AFEPAVVKA
+580 AFEPAVVRA
-589 DELADRRFD
+589 DDLADRRFD

-604 RIAEIERK
+604 RIAEIKRK
-612 IEEQETLLGQVQG
+612 IEEQETLLGQVQD
-625 NEKKLVEEGDRL
+625 NEKKLVEEGKQL

-658 LEWLEDRDGALEAI
+658 LEWLEDRDGVLEAI
-672 EARVEADSALETV
+672 EARDEADSVLEAV

-703 GVDVGTLELDDLSIV
+703 GVDVGTLESDGLPIV

-749 VAHRQRDL
+749 VARRQRDL
-757 EAAKNALAEWQDKW
+757 EAAKNELVEWREKW
-771 TATLGDLGLAV
+771 TAALGDLGLAV

-813 IEKIQGDVADFENVV
+813 IEKIQRDVADFENVV
-828 SQLVHVVAPDLADK
+828 SQLVQVVAPDLADK

-850 LETRLNEAEW
+850 LETRLNEAER
-860 IQGLREKQGED
+860 IQGLRKKQDED
-871 VEGLRE
+871 VEGLKE

-883 GQRRELAASISH
+883 GQRRALAASISH

-906 KLKAAIER
+906 ELKAAVEW

-919 ALWEERQ
+919 VLCEER
-926 KITEKLQQDGDGKT
+926 
-940 VDELKA
+940 
-946 ECEGLAIDEVAARE
+946 
-960 ESLQAELEDLRKQQG
+960 
-975 EAGDVRS
+975 
-982 QARQAYQAIGGDDAA
+982 
-997 AQAGAAREEA
+997 
-1007 LTEMGEVAERYVRV
+1007 
-1021 KTSAILLQ
+1021 
-1029 WAIDRYRREKQ
+1029 
-1040 APLLKRAG
+1040 
-1048 QLFQVMTAGS
+1048 
-1058 FTSLRVDFD
+1058 
-1067 DQDNAHLTGVR
+1067 
-1078 LDESVVPVSGMSTGT
+1078 
-1093 ADQLY
+1093 
-1098 LALRV
+1098 
-1103 ASIEDYLE
+1103 
-1111 RAQALPFVA
+1111 
-1120 DDLFINFDDDR
+1120 
-1131 AAAGF
+1131 
-1136 RLLGQMAEKTQVLFF
+1136 
-1151 THHHHLVD
+1151 
-1159 IATATLGTSV
+1159 
-1169 NCISLNEM
+1169 
-1177 AAAGGIALSV
+1177 

>member
-1 MRIRCLNLLR
+1 MRIRRLDLLR
-11 YGHFTDRSLE
+11 YGHFTERSLE
-21 LPASKSDFH
+21 LPAGTSDFH

-71 GAVLESGSKVLEV
+71 GAVLENGSEVLEV

-107 VLRPYLAGA
+107 VLRPYLTGA

-162 QLTQLSTEADSLW
+162 RLTQLAGEADDLW
-175 SPGRRARHRKFS
+175 SARRAKHRKFY
-187 IAEDKLDAAQ
+187 IAEDKFTEATK
-197 RELREQTLSAA
+197 ELREQTLSAA
-208 KWRELKNAY
+208 RWRELKKAY
-217 EEAEEAYG
+217 EDAEEAYG
-225 NIDKAIS
+225 NLDRAIS
-232 DATTSRSRLSRIRRV
+232 KATVNRNRLSRIRRV
-247 FRDVR
+247 CRDIR

-274 AGLVAESERKD
+274 ARLVAEAERKD
-285 AETAARIGTL
+285 AEAAARIGTL
-295 KEQLQ
+295 TEQLK
-300 RAEEALE
+300 RAEEAQE

-312 ETIIQRA
+312 ETIIQRS

-327 RRIEIRAEKAD
+327 RRIEVRAEKAD

-345 LHAAESKL
+345 LQAAEKEL
-353 KDDAAELGWRDG
+353 QGAAAELGWRDED
-365 NSAALIER
+365 SAALIER

-380 SVVRSLLNQKGELEG
+380 SVVRSLLNKKGELEG
-395 DVSGKARLLE
+395 DVSGKERLLDE
-405 ETKEEHAGLRD
+405 AKEEHAGLKD

-421 GEPVDASRMA
+421 GEPVDTSRLA
-431 IVLKSVREQ
+431 IALKSIREQ
-440 GDIAGRVRSASEGLK
+440 GDIAGRVRAAEEGLN
-455 NARSRVARRLAA
+455 NARSRVARRLGA
-467 LDPGVGDEAALT
+467 LDPGVADEGALT
-479 GMSVPARAKVQA
+479 GKRVPARAKVEA
-491 QREKQDDWQRRLTE
+491 QRKAQDDWQRRLNE
-505 TQQRAASVQQ
+505 TQQQAASVKQ
-515 ELDGAVAA
+515 ELDGTVAA

-544 HRDAVW
+544 RRDAVW
-550 QLVKLKHIL
+550 QLVKLKHIM

-580 AFEPAVVKA
+580 AFEPAVIKA

-604 RIAEIERK
+604 RIAEIKRK
-612 IEEQETLLGQVQG
+612 IGQQETLLGQVQD
-625 NEKKLVEEGDRL
+625 NEKKLVEEGDQL
-637 KADWAALWTGAPF
+637 KSDWIALWSGAPV
-650 EPEAPETM
+650 EPEAPEAM
-658 LEWLEDRDGALEAI
+658 LDWLDDRDEVLAAI
-672 EARVEADSALETV
+672 ENRDEAESALKAA

-703 GVDVGTLELDDLSIV
+703 GVDVGTLEADGLTIV
-718 VERAAEELRLR
+718 VERAAEELRVR
-729 EAEADR
+729 EAAADK
-735 KSQLEKDVAEAGKL
+735 KSQLEEDVAEAGRL
-749 VAHRQRDL
+749 VARRQRDL
-757 EAAKNALAEWQDKW
+757 EAAKKVLAEWQVNW
-771 TATLGDLGLAV
+771 AAALGDLGLAA
-782 DTAADAVD
+782 DTAAEAVD

-799 RETAGRINSLRHDR
+799 RETASRINSLRHDR
-813 IEKIQGDVADFENVV
+813 IEKIQRDVADFENVV
-828 SQLVHVVAPDLADK
+828 SQLVQVVAPDLADK

-850 LETRLNEAEW
+850 LETRLNEAER
-860 IQGLREKQGED
+860 IQGLREKQDED
-871 VEGLRE
+871 VEGLKE

-940 VDELKA
+940 VDELEA

-1078 LDESVVPVSGMSTGT
+1078 PDESVVPVSGMSTGT

-1136 RLLGQMAEKTQVLFF
+1136 RLLGQLAEKTQVLFF
-1151 THHHHLVD
+1151 THHQHLVD
-1159 IATATLGTSV
+1159 IANATLGASV
-1169 NCISLNEM
+1169 NCVSLNEQ
-1177 AAAGGIALSV
+1177 AAVAAE